1 MAKETAPFDPN
12 AYLGEAGGFD
22 PDEYLRGSQSAASKV
37 ANLVGDIGTEA
48 SVSMAGQALGAATG
62 PGYAVI
68 APTAGLYGNY
78 LKQQREISRGDRKG
92 YSLGEGIASAF
103 LNLIPGQSIAKSTV
117 QTVAKKTGEEIAKG
131 IVKQAAVGAPATMVG
146 GQIETAIEEKR
157 FPTYDEYLTLAK
169 SGAIT
174 GAIAGAGEGMI
185 AGAELS
191 KEAKGLWKRLAG
203 KSEQELVETIGQI
216 RESGSAAERKAASEI
231 IDEVG
236 QRMGLVNPRPKSAQE
251 SAAQLATAVEPRVA
265 GTAEESARTLLG
277 EGAVEMA
284 KKQAPML
291 TAQEQAALRTRQA
304 VEQARLQAEA
314 QAQGA
319 AAVRGG
325 FGSEGAMAGS
335 QPAPVSAIPGT
346 AVSPRPAG
354 GFGGSGVEGTPVAYP
369 RSAAESALAFQN
381 AVAAESPQTAAVFE
395 RAIAEGQTQAG
406 AQGLRARLAAEQQAS
421 IRAGD
426 FQRARGLEDIARQIE
441 ANRLVSP
448 EQVPSRAA
456 IEGSMVKPAGKV
468 GRTLRTDM
476 PTTEDIVQEFQTVPG
491 VKGRAG
497 VRELGLASAGG
508 GVGLAAADMAAG
520 KNAPAEGDIG
530 IVELE
535 HPYLGILRYTP
546 DWSKEEIQKDLQQK
560 EIEYQKIQLASPQL
574 DLREKFEAAT
584 TPAEK
589 LSVLQEFGPVG
600 AAMGVRMAGGAAA
613 GYAPPIARPFIG
625 MGTEATA
632 LALEDK
638 PITAGKMGRAA
649 AEYTVS
655 GKSGELAKNALKFLG
670 INVAGEQIEEFIDR
684 GGAITLDA
692 AARRAAE
699 GGGQA
704 LLMKAL
710 DKGKLAAAQ
719 KSAISKS
726 DGELIRTLTL
736 ANEGGL
742 VIDPV
747 MFSRTAGRQA
757 AMKVAGGSQEFHN
770 YASIV
775 NEPRVLK
782 LAKEDIGIDGT
793 LSDLAFT
800 VRRIQLGE
808 AYRDVAKVSP
818 AAEASVN
825 EWRKMNDLA
834 RDAYRKVQ
842 SKADTEALDAARV
855 YKQKANE
862 AFDAIV
868 AEAEKLPNGED
879 LILRLRAAQKQIAKT
894 YAVEA
899 ATNTATGRID
909 NAQVWGFM
917 WDQKVPFDGN
927 METLAR
933 VARSMPQVMADTS
946 KISIGKT
953 LPQGK
958 LSAAVAMTGVP
969 AAARMAM
976 GSGPSQALTFLP
988 SYRQGTPDVAARA
1001 SRFLVS
1007 DVSER
1012 MEPQR
1017 PIPYR

>member
-48 SVSMAGQALGAATG
+48 SVSMAGQTLGAATG

-68 APTAGLYGNY
+68 APAAGLYGNY

-131 IVKQAAVGAPATMVG
+131 VVKQAAVGAPAAMVG

-157 FPTYDEYLTLAK
+157 FPTYDEYLNLAK

-174 GAIAGAGEGMI
+174 GAIGGAAEGTI

-203 KSEQELVETIGQI
+203 KSEQELAETIGQI
-216 RESGSAAERKAASEI
+216 RESGSSAERKAASEI
-231 IDEVG
+231 FDEIG
-236 QRMGLVNPRPKSAQE
+236 QRTGILRSKAIPGGFGSEETAIMAGSRPTGGIEAPAGAVEGTAKSAQE
-251 SAAQLATAVEPRVA
+251 SAQIMQAAARRPELASQLTQARAEELQQAMRGGQLAGPESTAFTGPYERTQLSFIDTRRGQSA
-265 GTAEESARTLLG
+265 RERARMEQALGIKEESL
-277 EGAVEMA
+277 
-284 KKQAPML
+284 
-291 TAQEQAALRTRQA
+291 
-304 VEQARLQAEA
+304 
-314 QAQGA
+314 
-319 AAVRGG
+319 
-325 FGSEGAMAGS
+325 
-335 QPAPVSAIPGT
+335 
-346 AVSPRPAG
+346 
-354 GFGGSGVEGTPVAYP
+354 
-369 RSAAESALAFQN
+369 
-381 AVAAESPQTAAVFE
+381 
-395 RAIAEGQTQAG
+395 
-406 AQGLRARLAAEQQAS
+406 
-421 IRAGD
+421 
-426 FQRARGLEDIARQIE
+426 
-441 ANRLVSP
+441 
-448 EQVPSRAA
+448 
-456 IEGSMVKPAGKV
+456 
-468 GRTLRTDM
+468 

-491 VKGRAG
+491 IKGRAG

-508 GVGLAAADMAAG
+508 GVGLAAADIAVS
-520 KNAPAEGDIG
+520 KNDPAEGDIG
-530 IVELE
+530 VVELE
-535 HPYLGILRYTP
+535 HPYLGVLRYTP
-546 DWSKEEIQKDLQQK
+546 EWSKEEIQKDLQQK
-560 EIEYQKIQLASPQL
+560 EIEYAKIQAASPQL
-574 DLREKFEAAT
+574 ALREKFEAAA

-589 LSVLQEFGPVG
+589 LSVLQEFGPMG
-600 AAMGVRMAGGAAA
+600 TAMGLRMAGGAAA

-625 MGTEATA
+625 MGTEAAA
-632 LALEDK
+632 LAVEDK

-649 AEYTVS
+649 AEYTVA

-670 INVAGEQIEEFIDR
+670 INIAGEQIEEFIDR

-719 KSAISKS
+719 KAAISKS
-726 DGELIRTLTL
+726 DSELIRTLTL

-742 VIDPV
+742 VLDPV
-747 MFSRTAGRQA
+747 MFSRTAARKG
-757 AMKVAGGSQEFHN
+757 AMKVAGGSKEFHD

-775 NEPRVLK
+775 NEPRILK
-782 LAKEDIGIDGT
+782 LAKEDIGIEGA
-793 LSDLAFT
+793 LNNNAFIT
-800 VRRIQLGE
+800 RRLELGE

-818 AAEASVN
+818 AAESAVN
-825 EWRKMNDLA
+825 EWKRMNDLA
-834 RDAYRKVQ
+834 RDAFRRVQ
-842 SKADTEALDAARV
+842 SKADTEALDAARA
-855 YKQKANE
+855 YKEKANA
-862 AFDAIV
+862 AFDTMV
-868 AEAEKLPNGED
+868 TEAKKLPGGDD
-879 LILRLRAAQKQIAKT
+879 LILRLRDAQKKIAKT

-933 VARSMPQVMADTS
+933 LARSMPEVMADTS

-958 LSAAVAMTGVP
+958 LAAAVAMTGVP

-976 GSGPSQALTFLP
+976 GSGPAQALTFLP
-988 SYRQGTPDVAARA
+988 SYRQGTPDLAARA
-1001 SRFLVS
+1001 SRFLVG

-1017 PIPYR
+1017 PVPYR

>member
-68 APTAGLYGNY
+68 APAAGLYGNY

-131 IVKQAAVGAPATMVG
+131 VVKQAAVGAPAAMVG

-157 FPTYDEYLTLAK
+157 FPTYDEYLNLAK

-174 GAIAGAGEGMI
+174 GAIGGAAEGTI

-203 KSEQELVETIGQI
+203 KSEQELAETIGQI
-216 RESGSAAERKAASEI
+216 RESGSSAERKAASEI
-231 IDEVG
+231 FDEIG
-236 QRMGLVNPRPKSAQE
+236 QRTGILRSKAIPGGFGSEETAIMAGSRPTGGIEAPAGAVEGTAKSAQE
-251 SAAQLATAVEPRVA
+251 SAQIMQAAARRPELASQLTQARAEELQQVMRGGQLAGPESTAFTGPYERTQLSFIDTRRGQSA
-265 GTAEESARTLLG
+265 RERARMEQALGIKEESL
-277 EGAVEMA
+277 
-284 KKQAPML
+284 
-291 TAQEQAALRTRQA
+291 
-304 VEQARLQAEA
+304 
-314 QAQGA
+314 
-319 AAVRGG
+319 
-325 FGSEGAMAGS
+325 
-335 QPAPVSAIPGT
+335 
-346 AVSPRPAG
+346 
-354 GFGGSGVEGTPVAYP
+354 
-369 RSAAESALAFQN
+369 
-381 AVAAESPQTAAVFE
+381 
-395 RAIAEGQTQAG
+395 
-406 AQGLRARLAAEQQAS
+406 
-421 IRAGD
+421 
-426 FQRARGLEDIARQIE
+426 
-441 ANRLVSP
+441 
-448 EQVPSRAA
+448 
-456 IEGSMVKPAGKV
+456 
-468 GRTLRTDM
+468 

-491 VKGRAG
+491 IKGRAG

-508 GVGLAAADMAAG
+508 GVGLAAADIAAS

-530 IVELE
+530 VVELE
-535 HPYLGILRYTP
+535 HPYLGVLRYTP
-546 DWSKEEIQKDLQQK
+546 EWSKEEIQKDLQQK
-560 EIEYQKIQLASPQL
+560 EIEYAKIQAASPQL
-574 DLREKFEAAT
+574 ALREKFEAAA

-589 LSVLQEFGPVG
+589 LSVLQEFGPMG
-600 AAMGVRMAGGAAA
+600 TAMGLRMAGGAAA

-625 MGTEATA
+625 MGTEAAA
-632 LALEDK
+632 LAVEDK

-649 AEYTVS
+649 AEYTVA

-670 INVAGEQIEEFIDR
+670 INIAGEQIEEFIDR

-719 KSAISKS
+719 KAAISKS
-726 DGELIRTLTL
+726 DSELIRTLTL

-742 VIDPV
+742 VLDPV
-747 MFSRTAGRQA
+747 MFSRTAARKG
-757 AMKVAGGSQEFHN
+757 AMKVAGGSKEFHN

-775 NEPRVLK
+775 NEPRILK
-782 LAKEDIGIDGT
+782 LAKEDIGIEGA
-793 LSDLAFT
+793 LNNNAFIT
-800 VRRIQLGE
+800 RRLELGE

-818 AAEASVN
+818 AAESAVN
-825 EWRKMNDLA
+825 EWKRMNDLA
-834 RDAYRKVQ
+834 RDAFRRVQ
-842 SKADTEALDAARV
+842 SKADTEALDAARA
-855 YKQKANE
+855 YKEKANA
-862 AFDAIV
+862 AFDTMV
-868 AEAEKLPNGED
+868 TEAKKLPGGDD
-879 LILRLRAAQKQIAKT
+879 LILRLRDAQKKIAKT

-933 VARSMPQVMADTS
+933 LARSMPEVMADTS

-958 LSAAVAMTGVP
+958 LAAAVAMTGVP

-976 GSGPSQALTFLP
+976 GSGPAQALTFLP

-1017 PIPYR
+1017 PVPYR

>member
-68 APTAGLYGNY
+68 APAAGLYGNY

-131 IVKQAAVGAPATMVG
+131 VVKQAAVGAPAAMVG

-157 FPTYDEYLTLAK
+157 FPTYDEYLNLAK

-174 GAIAGAGEGMI
+174 GAIGGAAEGTI

-203 KSEQELVETIGQI
+203 KSEQELAETIGQI
-216 RESGSAAERKAASEI
+216 RESGSSAERKAASEI
-231 IDEVG
+231 FDEIG
-236 QRMGLVNPRPKSAQE
+236 QRTGILRSKAIPGGFGSEETAIMAGSRPTGGIEAPAGAVEGTAKSAQE
-251 SAAQLATAVEPRVA
+251 SAQIMQAAARRPELASQLTQARAEELQQAIRGGQLAGPESTAFTGPYERTQLSFIDTRRGQSA
-265 GTAEESARTLLG
+265 RERARMEQALGIKEESL
-277 EGAVEMA
+277 
-284 KKQAPML
+284 
-291 TAQEQAALRTRQA
+291 
-304 VEQARLQAEA
+304 
-314 QAQGA
+314 
-319 AAVRGG
+319 
-325 FGSEGAMAGS
+325 
-335 QPAPVSAIPGT
+335 
-346 AVSPRPAG
+346 
-354 GFGGSGVEGTPVAYP
+354 
-369 RSAAESALAFQN
+369 
-381 AVAAESPQTAAVFE
+381 
-395 RAIAEGQTQAG
+395 
-406 AQGLRARLAAEQQAS
+406 
-421 IRAGD
+421 
-426 FQRARGLEDIARQIE
+426 
-441 ANRLVSP
+441 
-448 EQVPSRAA
+448 
-456 IEGSMVKPAGKV
+456 
-468 GRTLRTDM
+468 

-491 VKGRAG
+491 IKGRAG

-508 GVGLAAADMAAG
+508 GVGLAAADIAAG

-530 IVELE
+530 VVELE
-535 HPYLGILRYTP
+535 HPYLGVLRYTP
-546 DWSKEEIQKDLQQK
+546 EWSKEEIQKDLQQK
-560 EIEYQKIQLASPQL
+560 EIEYAKIQAASPQL
-574 DLREKFEAAT
+574 ALREKFEAAA

-589 LSVLQEFGPVG
+589 LSVLQEFGPMG
-600 AAMGVRMAGGAAA
+600 TAMGLRMAGGAAA

-625 MGTEATA
+625 MGTEAAA
-632 LALEDK
+632 LAVEDK

-649 AEYTVS
+649 AEYTVA

-670 INVAGEQIEEFIDR
+670 INIAGEQIEEFIDR

-719 KSAISKS
+719 KAAISKS
-726 DGELIRTLTL
+726 DSELIRTLTL

-742 VIDPV
+742 VLDPV
-747 MFSRTAGRQA
+747 MFSRTAARKG
-757 AMKVAGGSQEFHN
+757 AMKVAGGSKEFHN

-775 NEPRVLK
+775 NEPRILK
-782 LAKEDIGIDGT
+782 LAKEDIGIEGA
-793 LSDLAFT
+793 LNNNAFIT
-800 VRRIQLGE
+800 RRLELGE

-818 AAEASVN
+818 AAESAVN
-825 EWRKMNDLA
+825 EWKRMNDLA
-834 RDAYRKVQ
+834 RDAFRRVQ
-842 SKADTEALDAARV
+842 SKADTEALDAARA
-855 YKQKANE
+855 YKEKANA
-862 AFDAIV
+862 AFDTMV
-868 AEAEKLPNGED
+868 TEAKKLPGGDD
-879 LILRLRAAQKQIAKT
+879 LILRLRDAQKKIAKT

-917 WDQKVPFDGN
+917 WDQKIPFDGN

-933 VARSMPQVMADTS
+933 LARSMPEVMADTS

-958 LSAAVAMTGVP
+958 MAAAVAMTGVP

-976 GSGPSQALTFLP
+976 GSGPAQALTFLP

-1001 SRFLVS
+1001 SRFLVG

-1017 PIPYR
+1017 PVPYR

>member
-68 APTAGLYGNY
+68 APAAGLYGNY

-131 IVKQAAVGAPATMVG
+131 VVKQAAVGAPAAMVG

-157 FPTYDEYLTLAK
+157 FPTYDEYLNLAK

-174 GAIAGAGEGMI
+174 GAIGGAAEGTI

-203 KSEQELVETIGQI
+203 KSEQELAETIGQI
-216 RESGSAAERKAASEI
+216 RESGSSAERKAASEI
-231 IDEVG
+231 FDEIG
-236 QRMGLVNPRPKSAQE
+236 QRTGILRSKAIPGGFGSEETAIMAGSRPTGGIEAPAGAVEGTAKSAQE
-251 SAAQLATAVEPRVA
+251 SAQIMQAAARRPELASQLTQARAEELQQAMRGGQLAGPESTAFTGPYERTQLSFIDTRRGQSA
-265 GTAEESARTLLG
+265 RERARMEQALGIKEESL
-277 EGAVEMA
+277 
-284 KKQAPML
+284 
-291 TAQEQAALRTRQA
+291 
-304 VEQARLQAEA
+304 
-314 QAQGA
+314 
-319 AAVRGG
+319 
-325 FGSEGAMAGS
+325 
-335 QPAPVSAIPGT
+335 
-346 AVSPRPAG
+346 
-354 GFGGSGVEGTPVAYP
+354 
-369 RSAAESALAFQN
+369 
-381 AVAAESPQTAAVFE
+381 
-395 RAIAEGQTQAG
+395 
-406 AQGLRARLAAEQQAS
+406 
-421 IRAGD
+421 
-426 FQRARGLEDIARQIE
+426 
-441 ANRLVSP
+441 
-448 EQVPSRAA
+448 
-456 IEGSMVKPAGKV
+456 
-468 GRTLRTDM
+468 

-491 VKGRAG
+491 IKGRAG

-508 GVGLAAADMAAG
+508 GVGLAAADIAAG

-530 IVELE
+530 VVELE
-535 HPYLGILRYTP
+535 HPYLGVLRYTP
-546 DWSKEEIQKDLQQK
+546 EWSKEEIQKDLQQK
-560 EIEYQKIQLASPQL
+560 EIEYAKIQAASPQL
-574 DLREKFEAAT
+574 ALREKFEAAA

-589 LSVLQEFGPVG
+589 LSVLQEFGPMG
-600 AAMGVRMAGGAAA
+600 TAMGLRMAGGAAA

-625 MGTEATA
+625 MGTEAAA
-632 LALEDK
+632 LAVEDK

-649 AEYTVS
+649 AEYTVA

-670 INVAGEQIEEFIDR
+670 INIAGEQIEEFIDR

-719 KSAISKS
+719 KAAISKS
-726 DGELIRTLTL
+726 DSELIRTLTL

-742 VIDPV
+742 VLDPV
-747 MFSRTAGRQA
+747 MFSRTAARKG
-757 AMKVAGGSQEFHN
+757 AMKVAGGSKEFHD

-775 NEPRVLK
+775 NEPRILK
-782 LAKEDIGIDGT
+782 LAKEDIGIEGA
-793 LSDLAFT
+793 LNNNAFIT
-800 VRRIQLGE
+800 RRLELGE

-818 AAEASVN
+818 AAESAVN
-825 EWRKMNDLA
+825 EWKRMNDLA
-834 RDAYRKVQ
+834 RDAFRRVQ
-842 SKADTEALDAARV
+842 SKADTEALDAARA
-855 YKQKANE
+855 YKEKANA
-862 AFDAIV
+862 AFDTMV
-868 AEAEKLPNGED
+868 TEAKKLPGGDD
-879 LILRLRAAQKQIAKT
+879 LILRLRDAQKKIAKT

-933 VARSMPQVMADTS
+933 LARSMPEVMADTS

-958 LSAAVAMTGVP
+958 LAAAVAMTGVP

-976 GSGPSQALTFLP
+976 GSGPAQALTFLP

-1001 SRFLVS
+1001 SRFLVG

-1017 PIPYR
+1017 PVPYR

>member
-68 APTAGLYGNY
+68 APAAGLYGNY

-131 IVKQAAVGAPATMVG
+131 VVKQAAVGAPAAMVG

-157 FPTYDEYLTLAK
+157 FPTYDEYLNLAK

-174 GAIAGAGEGMI
+174 GAIGGAAEGTI

-203 KSEQELVETIGQI
+203 KSEQELAETIGQI
-216 RESGSAAERKAASEI
+216 RESGSSAERKAASEI
-231 IDEVG
+231 FDEIG
-236 QRMGLVNPRPKSAQE
+236 QRTGILRSKAIPGGFGSEETAIMAGSRPTGGIEAPAGAVEGTAKSAQE
-251 SAAQLATAVEPRVA
+251 SAQIMQAAARRPELASQLTQARAEELQQVMRGGQLAGPESTAFTGPYERTQLSFIDTRRGQSA
-265 GTAEESARTLLG
+265 RERARMEQALGIKEESL
-277 EGAVEMA
+277 
-284 KKQAPML
+284 
-291 TAQEQAALRTRQA
+291 
-304 VEQARLQAEA
+304 
-314 QAQGA
+314 
-319 AAVRGG
+319 
-325 FGSEGAMAGS
+325 
-335 QPAPVSAIPGT
+335 
-346 AVSPRPAG
+346 
-354 GFGGSGVEGTPVAYP
+354 
-369 RSAAESALAFQN
+369 
-381 AVAAESPQTAAVFE
+381 
-395 RAIAEGQTQAG
+395 
-406 AQGLRARLAAEQQAS
+406 
-421 IRAGD
+421 
-426 FQRARGLEDIARQIE
+426 
-441 ANRLVSP
+441 
-448 EQVPSRAA
+448 
-456 IEGSMVKPAGKV
+456 
-468 GRTLRTDM
+468 
-476 PTTEDIVQEFQTVPG
+476 PTTEDIIQEFQTVPG
-491 VKGRAG
+491 IKGRAG

-508 GVGLAAADMAAG
+508 GVGLAAADIAAS

-530 IVELE
+530 VVELE
-535 HPYLGILRYTP
+535 HPYLGVLRYTP
-546 DWSKEEIQKDLQQK
+546 EWSKEEIQKDLQQK
-560 EIEYQKIQLASPQL
+560 EIEYAKIQAASPQL
-574 DLREKFEAAT
+574 ALREKFEAAA

-589 LSVLQEFGPVG
+589 FSVLQEFGPVG
-600 AAMGVRMAGGAAA
+600 TAMGLRMAGGAAA
-613 GYAPPIARPFIG
+613 GYAPPLARPFIG
-625 MGTEATA
+625 MGTEAAA
-632 LALEDK
+632 LAIEDK

-649 AEYTVS
+649 AEYTVA

-670 INVAGEQIEEFIDR
+670 INIAGEQIEEFIDR

-719 KSAISKS
+719 KAAISKS
-726 DGELIRTLTL
+726 DSELIRTLTL

-742 VIDPV
+742 VLDPV
-747 MFSRTAGRQA
+747 MFSRTAARKG
-757 AMKVAGGSQEFHN
+757 AMKVAGGSKEFHD

-775 NEPRVLK
+775 NEPRILK
-782 LAKEDIGIDGT
+782 LAKEDIGIEGA
-793 LSDLAFT
+793 LNNNAFIT
-800 VRRIQLGE
+800 RRLELGE

-818 AAEASVN
+818 AAESAVN
-825 EWRKMNDLA
+825 EWKRMNDLA
-834 RDAYRKVQ
+834 RDAFRRVQ
-842 SKADTEALDAARV
+842 SKADTEALDAARA
-855 YKQKANE
+855 YKEKANA
-862 AFDAIV
+862 AFDTMV
-868 AEAEKLPNGED
+868 TEAKKLPGGDD
-879 LILRLRAAQKQIAKT
+879 LILRLRAAQKKIAKT

-933 VARSMPQVMADTS
+933 LARSMPEVMADTS

-958 LSAAVAMTGVP
+958 LAAAVAMTGVP

-976 GSGPSQALTFLP
+976 GSGPAQALTFLP
-988 SYRQGTPDVAARA
+988 SYRQGTPDIAARA

-1017 PIPYR
+1017 PVPYR

>member
-68 APTAGLYGNY
+68 APAAGLYGNY

-131 IVKQAAVGAPATMVG
+131 VVKQAAVGAPAAMVG

-157 FPTYDEYLTLAK
+157 FPTYDEYLNLAK

-174 GAIAGAGEGMI
+174 GAIGGAAEGTI

-203 KSEQELVETIGQI
+203 KSEQELAETIGQI
-216 RESGSAAERKAASEI
+216 RESGSSAERKAASEI
-231 IDEVG
+231 FDEIG
-236 QRMGLVNPRPKSAQE
+236 QRTGILRSKAIPGGFGSEETAIMAGSRPTAGIEAPAGAVEGTAKSAQE
-251 SAAQLATAVEPRVA
+251 SAQIMQAAARRPELASQLTQARAEELQQAMRGGQLAGPESTAFTGPYERTQLSFIDTRRGQSA
-265 GTAEESARTLLG
+265 RERARMEQALGIKEESL
-277 EGAVEMA
+277 
-284 KKQAPML
+284 
-291 TAQEQAALRTRQA
+291 
-304 VEQARLQAEA
+304 
-314 QAQGA
+314 
-319 AAVRGG
+319 
-325 FGSEGAMAGS
+325 
-335 QPAPVSAIPGT
+335 
-346 AVSPRPAG
+346 
-354 GFGGSGVEGTPVAYP
+354 
-369 RSAAESALAFQN
+369 
-381 AVAAESPQTAAVFE
+381 
-395 RAIAEGQTQAG
+395 
-406 AQGLRARLAAEQQAS
+406 
-421 IRAGD
+421 
-426 FQRARGLEDIARQIE
+426 
-441 ANRLVSP
+441 
-448 EQVPSRAA
+448 
-456 IEGSMVKPAGKV
+456 
-468 GRTLRTDM
+468 
-476 PTTEDIVQEFQTVPG
+476 PTTEDIIQEFQTVPG
-491 VKGRAG
+491 IKGRAG

-508 GVGLAAADMAAG
+508 GVGLAAADIAAG

-530 IVELE
+530 VVELE
-535 HPYLGILRYTP
+535 HPYLGVLRYTP
-546 DWSKEEIQKDLQQK
+546 EWSKEEIQKDLQQK
-560 EIEYQKIQLASPQL
+560 EIEYAKIQAASPQL
-574 DLREKFEAAT
+574 ALREKFEAAA

-589 LSVLQEFGPVG
+589 LSVLQEFGPMG
-600 AAMGVRMAGGAAA
+600 TAMGLRMAGGAAA

-625 MGTEATA
+625 MGTEAAA
-632 LALEDK
+632 LAVEDK

-649 AEYTVS
+649 AEYTVA

-670 INVAGEQIEEFIDR
+670 INIAGEQIEEFIDR

-719 KSAISKS
+719 KAAISKS
-726 DGELIRTLTL
+726 DSELIRTLTL

-742 VIDPV
+742 VLDPV
-747 MFSRTAGRQA
+747 MFSRTAARKG
-757 AMKVAGGSQEFHN
+757 AMKVAGGSKEFHN

-775 NEPRVLK
+775 NEPRILK
-782 LAKEDIGIDGT
+782 LAKEDIGIEGA
-793 LSDLAFT
+793 LNNNAFIT
-800 VRRIQLGE
+800 RRLELGE

-818 AAEASVN
+818 AAESAVN
-825 EWRKMNDLA
+825 EWKRMNDLA
-834 RDAYRKVQ
+834 RDAFRRVQ
-842 SKADTEALDAARV
+842 SKADTEALDAARA
-855 YKQKANE
+855 YKEKANA
-862 AFDAIV
+862 AFDTMV
-868 AEAEKLPNGED
+868 TEAKKLPGGDD
-879 LILRLRAAQKQIAKT
+879 LILRLRDAQKKIAKT

-917 WDQKVPFDGN
+917 WDQKIPFDGN

-933 VARSMPQVMADTS
+933 LARSMPEVMADTS

-958 LSAAVAMTGVP
+958 MAAAVAMTGVP

-976 GSGPSQALTFLP
+976 GSGPAQALTFLP

-1001 SRFLVS
+1001 SRFLVG

-1017 PIPYR
+1017 PVPYR

>member
-48 SVSMAGQALGAATG
+48 GVSMAGQALGAATG

-68 APTAGLYGNY
+68 APAAGLYGNY

-131 IVKQAAVGAPATMVG
+131 VVKQAAVGAPAAMVG

-157 FPTYDEYLTLAK
+157 FPTYDEYLNLAK

-174 GAIAGAGEGMI
+174 GAIGGAAEGTI

-203 KSEQELVETIGQI
+203 KSEQELAETIGQI
-216 RESGSAAERKAASEI
+216 RESGSSAERKAASEI
-231 IDEVG
+231 FDEIG
-236 QRMGLVNPRPKSAQE
+236 QRTGILRSKAIPGGFGSEETAIMAGSRPTGGLEAPAGAVEGTAKSAQE
-251 SAAQLATAVEPRVA
+251 SAQIMQAAARRPELASQLTQAR
-265 GTAEESARTLLG
+265 AEELQQAMRGGQLSGPESTAFTGPYERTQLSFIDTRRGQSAR
-277 EGAVEMA
+277 ERARM
-284 KKQAPML
+284 
-291 TAQEQAALRTRQA
+291 EQALGIK
-304 VEQARLQAEA
+304 E
-314 QAQGA
+314 
-319 AAVRGG
+319 
-325 FGSEGAMAGS
+325 
-335 QPAPVSAIPGT
+335 
-346 AVSPRPAG
+346 
-354 GFGGSGVEGTPVAYP
+354 
-369 RSAAESALAFQN
+369 ESL
-381 AVAAESPQTAAVFE
+381 
-395 RAIAEGQTQAG
+395 
-406 AQGLRARLAAEQQAS
+406 
-421 IRAGD
+421 
-426 FQRARGLEDIARQIE
+426 
-441 ANRLVSP
+441 
-448 EQVPSRAA
+448 
-456 IEGSMVKPAGKV
+456 
-468 GRTLRTDM
+468 
-476 PTTEDIVQEFQTVPG
+476 PTTEDIIQEFQTVPG
-491 VKGRAG
+491 IKGRAG

-508 GVGLAAADMAAG
+508 GVGLAAADIAAS

-530 IVELE
+530 AVELE
-535 HPYLGILRYTP
+535 HPYLGVLRYTP
-546 DWSKEEIQKDLQQK
+546 EWSKEEIQKDLQQK
-560 EIEYQKIQLASPQL
+560 EIEYAKIQAASPQL
-574 DLREKFEAAT
+574 ALREKFEAAA

-589 LSVLQEFGPVG
+589 LSVLQEFGPMG
-600 AAMGVRMAGGAAA
+600 TAMGLRMAGGAAA

-625 MGTEATA
+625 MGTEAAA
-632 LALEDK
+632 LAVEDK

-649 AEYTVS
+649 AEYTVA

-670 INVAGEQIEEFIDR
+670 INIAGEQIEEFIDR

-719 KSAISKS
+719 KAAISKS
-726 DGELIRTLTL
+726 DSELIRTLTL

-742 VIDPV
+742 VLDPV
-747 MFSRTAGRQA
+747 MFSRTATRKG
-757 AMKVAGGSQEFHN
+757 AMKIAGGSKEFHD

-775 NEPRVLK
+775 NEPRILK
-782 LAKEDIGIDGT
+782 LAKEDIGIEGA
-793 LSDLAFT
+793 LNNNAFNA
-800 VRRIQLGE
+800 RRLELGE

-818 AAEASVN
+818 AAESAVN
-825 EWRKMNDLA
+825 EWKRMNDLA
-834 RDAYRKVQ
+834 RDAFRRVQ
-842 SKADTEALDAARV
+842 SKADTEALDAARA
-855 YKQKANE
+855 YKEKANA
-862 AFDAIV
+862 AFDTMV
-868 AEAEKLPNGED
+868 TEAKKLPGGDD
-879 LILRLRAAQKQIAKT
+879 LILRLRDAQKKIAKT

-933 VARSMPQVMADTS
+933 LARSMPEVMADTS

-958 LSAAVAMTGVP
+958 LAAAVAMTGVP

-976 GSGPSQALTFLP
+976 GSGPAQALTFLP
-988 SYRQGTPDVAARA
+988 SYRQGTPDIAARA
-1001 SRFLVS
+1001 SRFLVG

-1017 PIPYR
+1017 PVPYR

>member
-68 APTAGLYGNY
+68 APAAGLYGNY

-131 IVKQAAVGAPATMVG
+131 VVKQAAVGAPAAMVG

-157 FPTYDEYLTLAK
+157 FPTYDEYLNLAK

-174 GAIAGAGEGMI
+174 GAIGGAAEGTI

-203 KSEQELVETIGQI
+203 KSEQELAETIGQI
-216 RESGSAAERKAASEI
+216 RESGSSAERKAASEI
-231 IDEVG
+231 FDEIG
-236 QRMGLVNPRPKSAQE
+236 QRTGILRSKAIPGGFGSEETAIMAGSRPTGGIEAPAGAVEGTAKSAQE
-251 SAAQLATAVEPRVA
+251 SAQIMQAAARRPELASQLTQARAEELQQAIRGGQLAGPESTAFTGPYERTQLSFIDTRRGQSA
-265 GTAEESARTLLG
+265 RERARMEQALGIKEESL
-277 EGAVEMA
+277 
-284 KKQAPML
+284 
-291 TAQEQAALRTRQA
+291 
-304 VEQARLQAEA
+304 
-314 QAQGA
+314 
-319 AAVRGG
+319 
-325 FGSEGAMAGS
+325 
-335 QPAPVSAIPGT
+335 
-346 AVSPRPAG
+346 
-354 GFGGSGVEGTPVAYP
+354 
-369 RSAAESALAFQN
+369 
-381 AVAAESPQTAAVFE
+381 
-395 RAIAEGQTQAG
+395 
-406 AQGLRARLAAEQQAS
+406 
-421 IRAGD
+421 
-426 FQRARGLEDIARQIE
+426 
-441 ANRLVSP
+441 
-448 EQVPSRAA
+448 
-456 IEGSMVKPAGKV
+456 
-468 GRTLRTDM
+468 

-491 VKGRAG
+491 IKGRAG

-508 GVGLAAADMAAG
+508 GVGLAAADIAAG

-530 IVELE
+530 VVELE
-535 HPYLGILRYTP
+535 HPYLGVLRYTP
-546 DWSKEEIQKDLQQK
+546 EWSKEEIQKDLQQK
-560 EIEYQKIQLASPQL
+560 EIEYAKIQAASPQL
-574 DLREKFEAAT
+574 ALREKFEAAA

-589 LSVLQEFGPVG
+589 LSVLQEFGPMG
-600 AAMGVRMAGGAAA
+600 TAMGLRMAGGAAA

-625 MGTEATA
+625 MGTEAAA
-632 LALEDK
+632 LAVEDK

-649 AEYTVS
+649 AEYTVA
-655 GKSGELAKNALKFLG
+655 GKSGELAKNALKFIG
-670 INVAGEQIEEFIDR
+670 INIAGEQIEEFIDR

-719 KSAISKS
+719 KAAISKS
-726 DGELIRTLTL
+726 DSELIRTLTL

-742 VIDPV
+742 VLDPV
-747 MFSRTAGRQA
+747 MFSRTAARKG
-757 AMKVAGGSQEFHN
+757 AMKVAGGSKEFHD

-775 NEPRVLK
+775 NEPRILK
-782 LAKEDIGIDGT
+782 LAKEDIGIEGA
-793 LSDLAFT
+793 LNNNAFIT
-800 VRRIQLGE
+800 RRLELGE

-818 AAEASVN
+818 AAESAVN
-825 EWRKMNDLA
+825 EWKRMNDLA
-834 RDAYRKVQ
+834 RDAFRRVQ
-842 SKADTEALDAARV
+842 SKADTEALDAARA
-855 YKQKANE
+855 YKEKANA
-862 AFDAIV
+862 AFDTMV
-868 AEAEKLPNGED
+868 TEAKKLPGGDD
-879 LILRLRAAQKQIAKT
+879 LILRLRDAQKKIAKT

-933 VARSMPQVMADTS
+933 LARSMPEVMADTS

-958 LSAAVAMTGVP
+958 LAAAVAMTGVP

-976 GSGPSQALTFLP
+976 GSGPAQALTFLP

-1001 SRFLVS
+1001 SRFLVG

-1017 PIPYR
+1017 PVPYR

>member
-68 APTAGLYGNY
+68 APAAGLYGNY

-131 IVKQAAVGAPATMVG
+131 VVKQAAVGAPAAMVG

-157 FPTYDEYLTLAK
+157 FPTYDEYLNLAK

-174 GAIAGAGEGMI
+174 GAIGGAAEGTI

-203 KSEQELVETIGQI
+203 KSEQELAETIGQI
-216 RESGSAAERKAASEI
+216 RESGSSAERKAASEI
-231 IDEVG
+231 FDEIG
-236 QRMGLVNPRPKSAQE
+236 QRTGILRSKAIPGGFGSEETAIMAGSRPTGGIEAPAGAVEGTAKSAQE
-251 SAAQLATAVEPRVA
+251 SAQIMQAAARRPELASQLTQARAEELQQAMRGGQLAGPESTAFTGPYERTQLSFIDTRRGQSA
-265 GTAEESARTLLG
+265 RERARMEQALGIKEESL
-277 EGAVEMA
+277 
-284 KKQAPML
+284 
-291 TAQEQAALRTRQA
+291 
-304 VEQARLQAEA
+304 
-314 QAQGA
+314 
-319 AAVRGG
+319 
-325 FGSEGAMAGS
+325 
-335 QPAPVSAIPGT
+335 
-346 AVSPRPAG
+346 
-354 GFGGSGVEGTPVAYP
+354 
-369 RSAAESALAFQN
+369 
-381 AVAAESPQTAAVFE
+381 
-395 RAIAEGQTQAG
+395 
-406 AQGLRARLAAEQQAS
+406 
-421 IRAGD
+421 
-426 FQRARGLEDIARQIE
+426 
-441 ANRLVSP
+441 
-448 EQVPSRAA
+448 
-456 IEGSMVKPAGKV
+456 
-468 GRTLRTDM
+468 
-476 PTTEDIVQEFQTVPG
+476 PTTEDIIQEFQTVPG
-491 VKGRAG
+491 IKGRAG

-508 GVGLAAADMAAG
+508 GVGLAAADIAAS
-520 KNAPAEGDIG
+520 KNAPAEGNIG
-530 IVELE
+530 VVELE
-535 HPYLGILRYTP
+535 HPYLGVLRYTP
-546 DWSKEEIQKDLQQK
+546 EWSKEEIQKDLQQK
-560 EIEYQKIQLASPQL
+560 EIEYAKIQAASPQL
-574 DLREKFEAAT
+574 ALREKFEAAA

-589 LSVLQEFGPVG
+589 LSVLQEFGPMG
-600 AAMGVRMAGGAAA
+600 TAMGLRMAGGAAA

-625 MGTEATA
+625 MGTEAAA
-632 LALEDK
+632 LAVEDK

-649 AEYTVS
+649 AEYTVA

-670 INVAGEQIEEFIDR
+670 INIAGEQIEEFIDR

-719 KSAISKS
+719 KAAISKS
-726 DGELIRTLTL
+726 DSELIRTLTL

-742 VIDPV
+742 VLDPV
-747 MFSRTAGRQA
+747 MFSRTAARKG
-757 AMKVAGGSQEFHN
+757 AMKVAGGSKEFHN

-775 NEPRVLK
+775 NEPRILK
-782 LAKEDIGIDGT
+782 LAKEDIGIEGA
-793 LSDLAFT
+793 LNNNAFIT
-800 VRRIQLGE
+800 RRLELGE

-818 AAEASVN
+818 AAESAVN
-825 EWRKMNDLA
+825 EWKRMNDLA
-834 RDAYRKVQ
+834 RDAFRRVQ
-842 SKADTEALDAARV
+842 SKADTEALDAARA
-855 YKQKANE
+855 YKEKANA
-862 AFDAIV
+862 AFDTMV
-868 AEAEKLPNGED
+868 TEAKKLPGGDD
-879 LILRLRAAQKQIAKT
+879 LILRLRDAQKKIAKT

-917 WDQKVPFDGN
+917 WDQKIPFDGN

-933 VARSMPQVMADTS
+933 LARSMPEVMADTS

-958 LSAAVAMTGVP
+958 MAAAVAMTGVP

-976 GSGPSQALTFLP
+976 GSGPAQALTFLP

-1001 SRFLVS
+1001 SRFLVG

-1017 PIPYR
+1017 PVPYR

>member
-12 AYLGEAGGFD
+12 VYLGESGGFD

-68 APTAGLYGNY
+68 APAAGLYGNY

-131 IVKQAAVGAPATMVG
+131 VVKQAAVGAPATMVG

-203 KSEQELVETIGQI
+203 KGEQELAETIGQI

-231 IDEVG
+231 FDEIG
-236 QRMGLVNPRPKSAQE
+236 QRTGILRSRAISGGFGSEETAIMAGSRPTGGMEAPMGLAEGPAKSAQE
-251 SAAQLATAVEPRVA
+251 SAQIMQAAARRPELSTQLTAARAEELQQALRGGQLAGPESTAFTGPYERTQLSFIDTRRGQSA
-265 GTAEESARTLLG
+265 RERARMEQALGIKEESL
-277 EGAVEMA
+277 
-284 KKQAPML
+284 
-291 TAQEQAALRTRQA
+291 
-304 VEQARLQAEA
+304 
-314 QAQGA
+314 
-319 AAVRGG
+319 
-325 FGSEGAMAGS
+325 
-335 QPAPVSAIPGT
+335 
-346 AVSPRPAG
+346 
-354 GFGGSGVEGTPVAYP
+354 
-369 RSAAESALAFQN
+369 
-381 AVAAESPQTAAVFE
+381 
-395 RAIAEGQTQAG
+395 
-406 AQGLRARLAAEQQAS
+406 
-421 IRAGD
+421 
-426 FQRARGLEDIARQIE
+426 
-441 ANRLVSP
+441 
-448 EQVPSRAA
+448 
-456 IEGSMVKPAGKV
+456 
-468 GRTLRTDM
+468 
-476 PTTEDIVQEFQTVPG
+476 PTTEDIIQEFQTVPG
-491 VKGRAG
+491 IKGRAG
-497 VRELGLASAGG
+497 VRELGLASVGG

-520 KNAPAEGDIG
+520 KDAPAEGDIG
-530 IVELE
+530 TVELE
-535 HPYLGILRYTP
+535 HPYLGVLRYTP

-649 AEYTVS
+649 AEYTVA

-800 VRRIQLGE
+800 VRRMQLGE

-958 LSAAVAMTGVP
+958 VAAAVAMTGVP
-969 AAARMAM
+969 AAARRVM
-976 GSGPSQALTFLP
+976 GSAPAQALTFLP

>member
-68 APTAGLYGNY
+68 APAAGLYGNY

-131 IVKQAAVGAPATMVG
+131 VVKQAAVGAPAAMVG

-157 FPTYDEYLTLAK
+157 FPTYDEYLNLAK

-174 GAIAGAGEGMI
+174 GAIGGAAEGTI

-203 KSEQELVETIGQI
+203 KSEQELAETIGQI
-216 RESGSAAERKAASEI
+216 RESGSSAERKAASEI
-231 IDEVG
+231 FDEIG
-236 QRMGLVNPRPKSAQE
+236 QRTGILRSKAIPGGFGSEETAIMAGSRPTGGIEAPAGAVEGTAKSAQE
-251 SAAQLATAVEPRVA
+251 SAQIMQAAARRPELASQLTQARAEELQQAMRGGQLAGPESTAFTGPYERTQLSFIDTRRGQSA
-265 GTAEESARTLLG
+265 RERARMEQALGIKEESL
-277 EGAVEMA
+277 
-284 KKQAPML
+284 
-291 TAQEQAALRTRQA
+291 
-304 VEQARLQAEA
+304 
-314 QAQGA
+314 
-319 AAVRGG
+319 
-325 FGSEGAMAGS
+325 
-335 QPAPVSAIPGT
+335 
-346 AVSPRPAG
+346 
-354 GFGGSGVEGTPVAYP
+354 
-369 RSAAESALAFQN
+369 
-381 AVAAESPQTAAVFE
+381 
-395 RAIAEGQTQAG
+395 
-406 AQGLRARLAAEQQAS
+406 
-421 IRAGD
+421 
-426 FQRARGLEDIARQIE
+426 
-441 ANRLVSP
+441 
-448 EQVPSRAA
+448 
-456 IEGSMVKPAGKV
+456 
-468 GRTLRTDM
+468 
-476 PTTEDIVQEFQTVPG
+476 PTTEDIIQEFQTVPG
-491 VKGRAG
+491 IKGRAG

-508 GVGLAAADMAAG
+508 GVGLAAADIAAS

-530 IVELE
+530 VVELE
-535 HPYLGILRYTP
+535 HPYLGVLRYTP
-546 DWSKEEIQKDLQQK
+546 EWSKEEIQKDLQQK
-560 EIEYQKIQLASPQL
+560 EIEYAKIQAASPQL
-574 DLREKFEAAT
+574 ALREKFEAAA

-589 LSVLQEFGPVG
+589 LSVLQEFGPMG
-600 AAMGVRMAGGAAA
+600 TAMGLRMAGGAAA

-625 MGTEATA
+625 MGTEAAA
-632 LALEDK
+632 LAVEDK

-649 AEYTVS
+649 AEYTVA

-670 INVAGEQIEEFIDR
+670 INIAGEQIEEFIDR

-719 KSAISKS
+719 KAAISKS
-726 DGELIRTLTL
+726 DSELIRTLTL

-742 VIDPV
+742 VLDPV
-747 MFSRTAGRQA
+747 MFSRTAARKG
-757 AMKVAGGSQEFHN
+757 AMKVAGGSKEFHD

-775 NEPRVLK
+775 NEPRILK
-782 LAKEDIGIDGT
+782 LAKEDIGIEGA
-793 LSDLAFT
+793 LNNNAFIT
-800 VRRIQLGE
+800 RRLELGE

-818 AAEASVN
+818 AAESAVN
-825 EWRKMNDLA
+825 EWKRMNDLA
-834 RDAYRKVQ
+834 RDAFRRVQ
-842 SKADTEALDAARV
+842 SKADTEALDAARA
-855 YKQKANE
+855 YKEKANA
-862 AFDAIV
+862 AFDTMV
-868 AEAEKLPNGED
+868 TEAKKLPGGDD
-879 LILRLRAAQKQIAKT
+879 LILRLRDAQKKIAKT

-933 VARSMPQVMADTS
+933 LARSMPEVMADTS

-958 LSAAVAMTGVP
+958 LAAAVAMTGVP

-976 GSGPSQALTFLP
+976 GSGPAQALTFLP

-1001 SRFLVS
+1001 SRFLVG

>member
-68 APTAGLYGNY
+68 APAAGLYGNY

-131 IVKQAAVGAPATMVG
+131 VVKQAAVGAPAAMVG

-157 FPTYDEYLTLAK
+157 FPTYDEYLNLAK

-174 GAIAGAGEGMI
+174 GAIGGAAEGTI

-203 KSEQELVETIGQI
+203 KSEQELAETIGQI
-216 RESGSAAERKAASEI
+216 RESGSSAERKAASEI
-231 IDEVG
+231 FDEIG
-236 QRMGLVNPRPKSAQE
+236 QRTGILRSKAIPGGFGSEETAIMAGSRPTGGIEAPAGAVEGTAKSAQE
-251 SAAQLATAVEPRVA
+251 SAQIMQAAARRPELASQLTQARAEELQQAMRGGQLAGPESTAFTGPYERTQLSFIDTRRGQSA
-265 GTAEESARTLLG
+265 RERARMEQALGIKEESL
-277 EGAVEMA
+277 
-284 KKQAPML
+284 
-291 TAQEQAALRTRQA
+291 
-304 VEQARLQAEA
+304 
-314 QAQGA
+314 
-319 AAVRGG
+319 
-325 FGSEGAMAGS
+325 
-335 QPAPVSAIPGT
+335 
-346 AVSPRPAG
+346 
-354 GFGGSGVEGTPVAYP
+354 
-369 RSAAESALAFQN
+369 
-381 AVAAESPQTAAVFE
+381 
-395 RAIAEGQTQAG
+395 
-406 AQGLRARLAAEQQAS
+406 
-421 IRAGD
+421 
-426 FQRARGLEDIARQIE
+426 
-441 ANRLVSP
+441 
-448 EQVPSRAA
+448 
-456 IEGSMVKPAGKV
+456 
-468 GRTLRTDM
+468 

-491 VKGRAG
+491 IKGRAG

-508 GVGLAAADMAAG
+508 GVGLAAADIAAG

-530 IVELE
+530 VVELE
-535 HPYLGILRYTP
+535 HPYLGVLRYTP
-546 DWSKEEIQKDLQQK
+546 EWSKEEIQKDLQQK
-560 EIEYQKIQLASPQL
+560 EIEYAKIQAASPQL
-574 DLREKFEAAT
+574 ALREKFEAAA

-589 LSVLQEFGPVG
+589 LSVLQEFGPMG
-600 AAMGVRMAGGAAA
+600 TAMGLRMAGGAAA

-625 MGTEATA
+625 MGTEAAA
-632 LALEDK
+632 LAVEDK

-649 AEYTVS
+649 AEYTVA

-670 INVAGEQIEEFIDR
+670 INIAGEQIEEFIDR

-719 KSAISKS
+719 KAAISKS
-726 DGELIRTLTL
+726 DSELIRTLTL

-742 VIDPV
+742 VLDPV
-747 MFSRTAGRQA
+747 MFSRTAARKG
-757 AMKVAGGSQEFHN
+757 AMKVAGGSKEFHD

-775 NEPRVLK
+775 NEPRILK
-782 LAKEDIGIDGT
+782 LAKEDIGIEGA
-793 LSDLAFT
+793 LNNNAFIT
-800 VRRIQLGE
+800 RRLELGE

-818 AAEASVN
+818 AAESAVN
-825 EWRKMNDLA
+825 EWKRMNDLA
-834 RDAYRKVQ
+834 RDAFRRVQ
-842 SKADTEALDAARV
+842 SKADTEALDAARA
-855 YKQKANE
+855 YKEKANA
-862 AFDAIV
+862 AFDTMV
-868 AEAEKLPNGED
+868 TEAKKLPGGDD
-879 LILRLRAAQKQIAKT
+879 LILRLRDAQKKIAKT

-917 WDQKVPFDGN
+917 WDQKIPFDGN

-933 VARSMPQVMADTS
+933 LARSMPEVMADTS

-958 LSAAVAMTGVP
+958 LAAAVAMTGVP

-976 GSGPSQALTFLP
+976 GSGPAQALTFLP

-1001 SRFLVS
+1001 SRFLVG

-1017 PIPYR
+1017 PVPYR

>member
-68 APTAGLYGNY
+68 APAAGLYGNY

-131 IVKQAAVGAPATMVG
+131 VVKQAAVGAPAAMVG

-157 FPTYDEYLTLAK
+157 FPTYDEYLNLAK

-174 GAIAGAGEGMI
+174 GAIGGAAEGTI

-203 KSEQELVETIGQI
+203 KSEQELAETIGQI
-216 RESGSAAERKAASEI
+216 RESGSSAERKAASEI
-231 IDEVG
+231 FDEIG
-236 QRMGLVNPRPKSAQE
+236 QRTGILRSKAIPGGFGSEETAIMAGSRPTGGIEAPAGAVEGTAKSAQE
-251 SAAQLATAVEPRVA
+251 SAQIMQAAARRPELASQLTQARAEELQQAMRGGQLAGPESTAFTGPYERTQLSFIDTRRGQSA
-265 GTAEESARTLLG
+265 RERARMEQALGIKEESL
-277 EGAVEMA
+277 
-284 KKQAPML
+284 
-291 TAQEQAALRTRQA
+291 
-304 VEQARLQAEA
+304 
-314 QAQGA
+314 
-319 AAVRGG
+319 
-325 FGSEGAMAGS
+325 
-335 QPAPVSAIPGT
+335 
-346 AVSPRPAG
+346 
-354 GFGGSGVEGTPVAYP
+354 
-369 RSAAESALAFQN
+369 
-381 AVAAESPQTAAVFE
+381 
-395 RAIAEGQTQAG
+395 
-406 AQGLRARLAAEQQAS
+406 
-421 IRAGD
+421 
-426 FQRARGLEDIARQIE
+426 
-441 ANRLVSP
+441 
-448 EQVPSRAA
+448 
-456 IEGSMVKPAGKV
+456 
-468 GRTLRTDM
+468 

-491 VKGRAG
+491 IKGRAG

-508 GVGLAAADMAAG
+508 GVGLAAADIAAS

-530 IVELE
+530 VVELE
-535 HPYLGILRYTP
+535 HPYLGVLRYTP
-546 DWSKEEIQKDLQQK
+546 EWSKEEIQKDLQQK
-560 EIEYQKIQLASPQL
+560 EIEYAKIQAASPQL
-574 DLREKFEAAT
+574 ALREKFEAAA

-589 LSVLQEFGPVG
+589 LSVLQEFGPMG
-600 AAMGVRMAGGAAA
+600 TAMGLRMAGGAAA

-625 MGTEATA
+625 MGTEAAA
-632 LALEDK
+632 LAVEDK

-649 AEYTVS
+649 AEYTVA

-670 INVAGEQIEEFIDR
+670 INIAGEQIEEFIDR

-719 KSAISKS
+719 KAAISKS
-726 DGELIRTLTL
+726 DSELIRTLTL

-742 VIDPV
+742 VLDPV
-747 MFSRTAGRQA
+747 MFSRTAARKG
-757 AMKVAGGSQEFHN
+757 AMKIAGGSKEFHN

-775 NEPRVLK
+775 NEPRILK
-782 LAKEDIGIDGT
+782 LAKEDIGIEGA
-793 LSDLAFT
+793 LNNNAFIT
-800 VRRIQLGE
+800 RRLELGE

-818 AAEASVN
+818 AAESAVN
-825 EWRKMNDLA
+825 EWKRMNDLA
-834 RDAYRKVQ
+834 RDAFRRVQ
-842 SKADTEALDAARV
+842 SKADTEALDAARA
-855 YKQKANE
+855 YKEKANA
-862 AFDAIV
+862 AFDTMV
-868 AEAEKLPNGED
+868 TEAKKLPGGDD
-879 LILRLRAAQKQIAKT
+879 LILRLRDAQKKIAKT

-933 VARSMPQVMADTS
+933 LARSMPEVMADTS

-958 LSAAVAMTGVP
+958 LAAAVAMTGVP

-976 GSGPSQALTFLP
+976 GSGPAQALTFLP

-1001 SRFLVS
+1001 SRFLVG

-1017 PIPYR
+1017 PVPYR

>member
-68 APTAGLYGNY
+68 APAAGLYGNY

-131 IVKQAAVGAPATMVG
+131 VVKQAAVGAPAAMVG

-157 FPTYDEYLTLAK
+157 FPTYDEYLNLAK

-174 GAIAGAGEGMI
+174 GAIGGAAEGTI

-203 KSEQELVETIGQI
+203 KSEQELAETIGQI
-216 RESGSAAERKAASEI
+216 RESGSSAERKAASEI
-231 IDEVG
+231 FDEIG
-236 QRMGLVNPRPKSAQE
+236 QRTGILRSKAIPGGFGSEETAIMAGSRPTGGIEAPAGAVEGTAKSAQE
-251 SAAQLATAVEPRVA
+251 SAQIMQAAARRPELASQLTQARAEELQQAMRGGQLAGPESTAFTGPYERTQLSFIDTRRGQSA
-265 GTAEESARTLLG
+265 RERARMEQALGIKEESL
-277 EGAVEMA
+277 
-284 KKQAPML
+284 
-291 TAQEQAALRTRQA
+291 
-304 VEQARLQAEA
+304 
-314 QAQGA
+314 
-319 AAVRGG
+319 
-325 FGSEGAMAGS
+325 
-335 QPAPVSAIPGT
+335 
-346 AVSPRPAG
+346 
-354 GFGGSGVEGTPVAYP
+354 
-369 RSAAESALAFQN
+369 
-381 AVAAESPQTAAVFE
+381 
-395 RAIAEGQTQAG
+395 
-406 AQGLRARLAAEQQAS
+406 
-421 IRAGD
+421 
-426 FQRARGLEDIARQIE
+426 
-441 ANRLVSP
+441 
-448 EQVPSRAA
+448 
-456 IEGSMVKPAGKV
+456 
-468 GRTLRTDM
+468 
-476 PTTEDIVQEFQTVPG
+476 PTTEDIIQEFQTVPG
-491 VKGRAG
+491 IKGRAG

-508 GVGLAAADMAAG
+508 GVGLAAADIAAS

-530 IVELE
+530 VVELE
-535 HPYLGILRYTP
+535 HPYLGVLRYTP
-546 DWSKEEIQKDLQQK
+546 EWSKEEIQKDLQQK
-560 EIEYQKIQLASPQL
+560 EIEYAKIQAASPQL
-574 DLREKFEAAT
+574 ALREKFEAAA

-589 LSVLQEFGPVG
+589 LSVLQEFGPMG
-600 AAMGVRMAGGAAA
+600 TAMGLRMAGGAAA

-625 MGTEATA
+625 MGTEAAA
-632 LALEDK
+632 LAVEDK

-649 AEYTVS
+649 AEYTVA

-670 INVAGEQIEEFIDR
+670 INIAGEQIEEFIDR

-719 KSAISKS
+719 KAAISKS
-726 DGELIRTLTL
+726 DSELIRTLTL

-742 VIDPV
+742 VLDPV
-747 MFSRTAGRQA
+747 MFSRTAARKG
-757 AMKVAGGSQEFHN
+757 AMKVAGGSKEFHD

-775 NEPRVLK
+775 NEPRILK
-782 LAKEDIGIDGT
+782 LAKEDIGIEGA
-793 LSDLAFT
+793 LNNNAFIT
-800 VRRIQLGE
+800 RRLELGE

-818 AAEASVN
+818 AAESAVN
-825 EWRKMNDLA
+825 EWKRMNDLA
-834 RDAYRKVQ
+834 RDAFRRVQ
-842 SKADTEALDAARV
+842 SKADTEALDAARA
-855 YKQKANE
+855 YKEKANA
-862 AFDAIV
+862 AFDTMV
-868 AEAEKLPNGED
+868 TEAKKLPGGDD
-879 LILRLRAAQKQIAKT
+879 LILRLRDAQKKIAKT

-933 VARSMPQVMADTS
+933 LARSMPEVMADTS

-958 LSAAVAMTGVP
+958 LAAAVAMTGVP

-976 GSGPSQALTFLP
+976 GSGPAQALTFLP

-1017 PIPYR
+1017 PVPYR

>member
-68 APTAGLYGNY
+68 APAAGLYGNY

-131 IVKQAAVGAPATMVG
+131 VVKQAAVGAPAAMVG

-157 FPTYDEYLTLAK
+157 FPTYDEYLNLAK

-174 GAIAGAGEGMI
+174 GAIGGAAEGTI

-203 KSEQELVETIGQI
+203 KSEQELAETIGQI
-216 RESGSAAERKAASEI
+216 RESGSSAERKAASEI
-231 IDEVG
+231 FDEIG
-236 QRMGLVNPRPKSAQE
+236 QRTGILRSKAIPGGFGSEETAIMAGSRPTGGIEAPAGAVEGTAKSAQE
-251 SAAQLATAVEPRVA
+251 SAQIMQAAARRPELASQLTQARAEELQQAMRGGQLAGPESTAFTGPYERTQLSFIDTRRGQSA
-265 GTAEESARTLLG
+265 RERARMEQALGIKEESL
-277 EGAVEMA
+277 
-284 KKQAPML
+284 
-291 TAQEQAALRTRQA
+291 
-304 VEQARLQAEA
+304 
-314 QAQGA
+314 
-319 AAVRGG
+319 
-325 FGSEGAMAGS
+325 
-335 QPAPVSAIPGT
+335 
-346 AVSPRPAG
+346 
-354 GFGGSGVEGTPVAYP
+354 
-369 RSAAESALAFQN
+369 
-381 AVAAESPQTAAVFE
+381 
-395 RAIAEGQTQAG
+395 
-406 AQGLRARLAAEQQAS
+406 
-421 IRAGD
+421 
-426 FQRARGLEDIARQIE
+426 
-441 ANRLVSP
+441 
-448 EQVPSRAA
+448 
-456 IEGSMVKPAGKV
+456 
-468 GRTLRTDM
+468 
-476 PTTEDIVQEFQTVPG
+476 PTTEDIIQEFQTVPG
-491 VKGRAG
+491 IKGRAG

-508 GVGLAAADMAAG
+508 SVGLAAADIAAS

-530 IVELE
+530 VVELE
-535 HPYLGILRYTP
+535 HPYLGVLRYTP
-546 DWSKEEIQKDLQQK
+546 EWSKEEIQKDLQQK
-560 EIEYQKIQLASPQL
+560 EIEYAKIQAASPQL
-574 DLREKFEAAT
+574 ALREKFEAAA

-589 LSVLQEFGPVG
+589 LSVLQEFGPMG
-600 AAMGVRMAGGAAA
+600 TAMGLRMAGGAAA

-625 MGTEATA
+625 MGTEAAA
-632 LALEDK
+632 LAVEDK

-649 AEYTVS
+649 AEYTVA

-670 INVAGEQIEEFIDR
+670 INIAGEQIEEFIDR

-719 KSAISKS
+719 KAAISKS
-726 DGELIRTLTL
+726 DSELIRTLTL

-742 VIDPV
+742 VLDPV
-747 MFSRTAGRQA
+747 MFSRTAARKG
-757 AMKVAGGSQEFHN
+757 AMKVAGGSKEFHD

-775 NEPRVLK
+775 NEPRILK
-782 LAKEDIGIDGT
+782 LAKEDIGIEGA
-793 LSDLAFT
+793 LNNNAFIT
-800 VRRIQLGE
+800 RRLELGE

-818 AAEASVN
+818 AAESAVN
-825 EWRKMNDLA
+825 EWKRMNDLA
-834 RDAYRKVQ
+834 RDAFRRVQ
-842 SKADTEALDAARV
+842 SKADTEALDAARA
-855 YKQKANE
+855 YKEKANA
-862 AFDAIV
+862 AFDTMV
-868 AEAEKLPNGED
+868 TEAKKLPGGDD
-879 LILRLRAAQKQIAKT
+879 LILRLRDAQKKIAKT
-894 YAVEA
+894 YAIEA

-917 WDQKVPFDGN
+917 WDQKIPFDGN

-933 VARSMPQVMADTS
+933 LARSMPEVMADTS

-958 LSAAVAMTGVP
+958 MAAAVAMTGVP

-976 GSGPSQALTFLP
+976 GSGPAQALTFLP

-1001 SRFLVS
+1001 SRFLVG

-1017 PIPYR
+1017 PVPYR

>member
-68 APTAGLYGNY
+68 APAAGLYGNY

-131 IVKQAAVGAPATMVG
+131 VVKQAAVGAPAAMVG

-157 FPTYDEYLTLAK
+157 FPTYDEYLNLAK

-174 GAIAGAGEGMI
+174 GAIGGAAEGTI

-203 KSEQELVETIGQI
+203 KSEQELAETIGQI
-216 RESGSAAERKAASEI
+216 RESGSSAERKAASEI
-231 IDEVG
+231 FDEIG
-236 QRMGLVNPRPKSAQE
+236 QRTGILRSKAIPGGFGSEETAIMAGSRPTGGIEAPAGAVEGTAKSAQE
-251 SAAQLATAVEPRVA
+251 SAQIMQAAARRPELASQLTQARAEELQQAMRGGQLAGPESTAFTGPYERTQLSFIDTRRGQSA
-265 GTAEESARTLLG
+265 RERARMEQALGIKEESL
-277 EGAVEMA
+277 
-284 KKQAPML
+284 
-291 TAQEQAALRTRQA
+291 
-304 VEQARLQAEA
+304 
-314 QAQGA
+314 
-319 AAVRGG
+319 
-325 FGSEGAMAGS
+325 
-335 QPAPVSAIPGT
+335 
-346 AVSPRPAG
+346 
-354 GFGGSGVEGTPVAYP
+354 
-369 RSAAESALAFQN
+369 
-381 AVAAESPQTAAVFE
+381 
-395 RAIAEGQTQAG
+395 
-406 AQGLRARLAAEQQAS
+406 
-421 IRAGD
+421 
-426 FQRARGLEDIARQIE
+426 
-441 ANRLVSP
+441 
-448 EQVPSRAA
+448 
-456 IEGSMVKPAGKV
+456 
-468 GRTLRTDM
+468 

-491 VKGRAG
+491 IKGRAG

-508 GVGLAAADMAAG
+508 GVGLAAADIAAS

-530 IVELE
+530 VVELE
-535 HPYLGILRYTP
+535 HPYLGVLRYTP
-546 DWSKEEIQKDLQQK
+546 EWSKEEIQKDLQQK
-560 EIEYQKIQLASPQL
+560 EIEYAKIQAASPQL
-574 DLREKFEAAT
+574 ALREKFEAAA

-589 LSVLQEFGPVG
+589 LSVLQEFGPMG
-600 AAMGVRMAGGAAA
+600 TAMGLRMAGGAAA

-625 MGTEATA
+625 MGTEAAA
-632 LALEDK
+632 LAVEDK

-649 AEYTVS
+649 AEYTVA

-670 INVAGEQIEEFIDR
+670 INIAGEQIEEFIDR

-719 KSAISKS
+719 KAAISKS
-726 DGELIRTLTL
+726 DSELIRTLTL

-742 VIDPV
+742 VLDPV
-747 MFSRTAGRQA
+747 MFSRTAARKG
-757 AMKVAGGSQEFHN
+757 AMKVAGGSKEFHD

-775 NEPRVLK
+775 NEPRILK
-782 LAKEDIGIDGT
+782 LAKEDIGIEGA
-793 LSDLAFT
+793 LNNNAFIT
-800 VRRIQLGE
+800 RRLELGE

-818 AAEASVN
+818 AAESAVN
-825 EWRKMNDLA
+825 EWKRMNDLA
-834 RDAYRKVQ
+834 RDAFRRVQ
-842 SKADTEALDAARV
+842 SKADTEALDAARA
-855 YKQKANE
+855 YKEKANA
-862 AFDAIV
+862 AFDTMV
-868 AEAEKLPNGED
+868 TEAKKLPGGDD
-879 LILRLRAAQKQIAKT
+879 LILRLRDAQKKIAKT

-933 VARSMPQVMADTS
+933 LARSMPEVMADTS

-958 LSAAVAMTGVP
+958 LAAAVAMTGVP
-969 AAARMAM
+969 AAARMVM
-976 GSGPSQALTFLP
+976 GSGPAQALTFLP

-1001 SRFLVS
+1001 SRFLVG

-1017 PIPYR
+1017 PVPYR

>member
-68 APTAGLYGNY
+68 APAAGLYGNY

-131 IVKQAAVGAPATMVG
+131 VVKQAAVGAPAAMVG

-157 FPTYDEYLTLAK
+157 FPTYDEYLNLAK

-174 GAIAGAGEGMI
+174 GAIGGAAEGTI

-203 KSEQELVETIGQI
+203 KSEQELAETIGQI
-216 RESGSAAERKAASEI
+216 RESGSSAERKAASEI
-231 IDEVG
+231 FDEIG
-236 QRMGLVNPRPKSAQE
+236 QRTGILRSKAIPGGFGSEETAIMAGSRPTAGIEAPAGAVEGTAKSAQE
-251 SAAQLATAVEPRVA
+251 SAQIMQAAARRPELASQLTQARAEELQQAIRGGQLAGPESTAFTGPYERTQLSFIDTRRGQSA
-265 GTAEESARTLLG
+265 RERARMEQALGIKEESL
-277 EGAVEMA
+277 
-284 KKQAPML
+284 
-291 TAQEQAALRTRQA
+291 
-304 VEQARLQAEA
+304 
-314 QAQGA
+314 
-319 AAVRGG
+319 
-325 FGSEGAMAGS
+325 
-335 QPAPVSAIPGT
+335 
-346 AVSPRPAG
+346 
-354 GFGGSGVEGTPVAYP
+354 
-369 RSAAESALAFQN
+369 
-381 AVAAESPQTAAVFE
+381 
-395 RAIAEGQTQAG
+395 
-406 AQGLRARLAAEQQAS
+406 
-421 IRAGD
+421 
-426 FQRARGLEDIARQIE
+426 
-441 ANRLVSP
+441 
-448 EQVPSRAA
+448 
-456 IEGSMVKPAGKV
+456 
-468 GRTLRTDM
+468 

-491 VKGRAG
+491 IKGRAG

-508 GVGLAAADMAAG
+508 GVGLAAADIAAG

-530 IVELE
+530 VVELE
-535 HPYLGILRYTP
+535 HPYLGVLRYTP
-546 DWSKEEIQKDLQQK
+546 EWSKEEIQKDLQQK
-560 EIEYQKIQLASPQL
+560 EIEYAKIQAASPQL
-574 DLREKFEAAT
+574 ALREKFEAAA

-589 LSVLQEFGPVG
+589 LSVLQEFGPMG
-600 AAMGVRMAGGAAA
+600 TAMGLRMAGGAAA

-625 MGTEATA
+625 MGTEAAA
-632 LALEDK
+632 LAVEDK

-649 AEYTVS
+649 AEYTVA
-655 GKSGELAKNALKFLG
+655 GKSGELAKNALKFIG
-670 INVAGEQIEEFIDR
+670 INIAGEQIEEFIDR

-719 KSAISKS
+719 KAAISKS
-726 DGELIRTLTL
+726 DSELIRTLTL

-742 VIDPV
+742 VLDPV
-747 MFSRTAGRQA
+747 MFSRTAARKG
-757 AMKVAGGSQEFHN
+757 AMKVAGGSKEFHD

-775 NEPRVLK
+775 NEPRILK
-782 LAKEDIGIDGT
+782 LAKEDIGIEGA
-793 LSDLAFT
+793 LNNNAFIT
-800 VRRIQLGE
+800 RRLELGE

-818 AAEASVN
+818 AAESAVN
-825 EWRKMNDLA
+825 EWKRMNDLA
-834 RDAYRKVQ
+834 RDAFRRVQ
-842 SKADTEALDAARV
+842 SKADTEALDAARA
-855 YKQKANE
+855 YKEKANA
-862 AFDAIV
+862 AFDTMV
-868 AEAEKLPNGED
+868 TEAKKLPGGDD
-879 LILRLRAAQKQIAKT
+879 LILRLRDAQKKIAKT

-933 VARSMPQVMADTS
+933 LARSMPEVMADTS

-958 LSAAVAMTGVP
+958 LAAAVAMTGVP

-976 GSGPSQALTFLP
+976 GSGPAQALTFLP

-1001 SRFLVS
+1001 SRFLVG

-1017 PIPYR
+1017 PVPYR

>member
-12 AYLGEAGGFD
+12 AYLGESGGFD

-68 APTAGLYGNY
+68 APAAGLYGNY

-131 IVKQAAVGAPATMVG
+131 VVKQAAVGAPAAMVG

-157 FPTYDEYLTLAK
+157 FPTYDEYLNLAK

-174 GAIAGAGEGMI
+174 GAIGGAAEGTI

-203 KSEQELVETIGQI
+203 KSEQELAETIGQI
-216 RESGSAAERKAASEI
+216 RESGSSAERKAASEI
-231 IDEVG
+231 FDEIG
-236 QRMGLVNPRPKSAQE
+236 QRTGILRSKAIPGGFGSEETAIMAGSRPTGGIEAPAGAVEGTAKSAQE
-251 SAAQLATAVEPRVA
+251 SAQIMQAAARRPELASQLTQARAEELQQAMRGGQLAGPESTAFTGPYERTQLSFIDTRRGQSA
-265 GTAEESARTLLG
+265 RERARMEQALGIKEESL
-277 EGAVEMA
+277 
-284 KKQAPML
+284 
-291 TAQEQAALRTRQA
+291 
-304 VEQARLQAEA
+304 
-314 QAQGA
+314 
-319 AAVRGG
+319 
-325 FGSEGAMAGS
+325 
-335 QPAPVSAIPGT
+335 
-346 AVSPRPAG
+346 
-354 GFGGSGVEGTPVAYP
+354 
-369 RSAAESALAFQN
+369 
-381 AVAAESPQTAAVFE
+381 
-395 RAIAEGQTQAG
+395 
-406 AQGLRARLAAEQQAS
+406 
-421 IRAGD
+421 
-426 FQRARGLEDIARQIE
+426 
-441 ANRLVSP
+441 
-448 EQVPSRAA
+448 
-456 IEGSMVKPAGKV
+456 
-468 GRTLRTDM
+468 
-476 PTTEDIVQEFQTVPG
+476 PTTEDIIQEFQTVPG
-491 VKGRAG
+491 IKGRAG

-508 GVGLAAADMAAG
+508 GVGLAAADIAAG

-530 IVELE
+530 VVELE
-535 HPYLGILRYTP
+535 HPYLGVLRYTP
-546 DWSKEEIQKDLQQK
+546 EWSKEEIQKDLQQK
-560 EIEYQKIQLASPQL
+560 EIEYAKIQAASPQL
-574 DLREKFEAAT
+574 ALREKFEAAA

-589 LSVLQEFGPVG
+589 LSVLQEFGPMG
-600 AAMGVRMAGGAAA
+600 TAMGLRMAGGAAA

-625 MGTEATA
+625 MGTEAAA
-632 LALEDK
+632 LAVEDK

-649 AEYTVS
+649 AEYTVA

-670 INVAGEQIEEFIDR
+670 INIAGEQIEEFIDR

-719 KSAISKS
+719 KAAISKS
-726 DGELIRTLTL
+726 DSELIRTLTL

-742 VIDPV
+742 VLDPV
-747 MFSRTAGRQA
+747 MFSRTAARKG
-757 AMKVAGGSQEFHN
+757 AMKVAGGSKEFHD

-775 NEPRVLK
+775 NEPRILK
-782 LAKEDIGIDGT
+782 LAKEDIGIEGA
-793 LSDLAFT
+793 LNNNAFIT
-800 VRRIQLGE
+800 RRLELGE

-818 AAEASVN
+818 AAESAVN
-825 EWRKMNDLA
+825 EWKRMNDLA
-834 RDAYRKVQ
+834 RDAFRRVQ
-842 SKADTEALDAARV
+842 SKADTEALDAARA
-855 YKQKANE
+855 YKEKANA
-862 AFDAIV
+862 AFDTMV
-868 AEAEKLPNGED
+868 TEAKKLPGGDD
-879 LILRLRAAQKQIAKT
+879 LILRLRDAQKKIAKT

-917 WDQKVPFDGN
+917 WDQKIPFDGN

-933 VARSMPQVMADTS
+933 LARSMPEVMADTS

-958 LSAAVAMTGVP
+958 MAAAVAMTGVP

-976 GSGPSQALTFLP
+976 GSGPAQALTFLP

-1001 SRFLVS
+1001 SRFLVG

-1017 PIPYR
+1017 PVPYR

>member
-426 FQRARGLEDIARQIE
+426 FQR
-441 ANRLVSP
+441 
-448 EQVPSRAA
+448 
-456 IEGSMVKPAGKV
+456 
-468 GRTLRTDM
+468 
-476 PTTEDIVQEFQTVPG
+476 
-491 VKGRAG
+491 
-497 VRELGLASAGG
+497 
-508 GVGLAAADMAAG
+508 
-520 KNAPAEGDIG
+520 
-530 IVELE
+530 
-535 HPYLGILRYTP
+535 
-546 DWSKEEIQKDLQQK
+546 
-560 EIEYQKIQLASPQL
+560 
-574 DLREKFEAAT
+574 
-584 TPAEK
+584 
-589 LSVLQEFGPVG
+589 SV
-600 AAMGVRMAGGAAA
+600 
-613 GYAPPIARPFIG
+613 
-625 MGTEATA
+625 
-632 LALEDK
+632 
-638 PITAGKMGRAA
+638 
-649 AEYTVS
+649 
-655 GKSGELAKNALKFLG
+655 
-670 INVAGEQIEEFIDR
+670 
-684 GGAITLDA
+684 
-692 AARRAAE
+692 
-699 GGGQA
+699 
-704 LLMKAL
+704 
-710 DKGKLAAAQ
+710 
-719 KSAISKS
+719 
-726 DGELIRTLTL
+726 
-736 ANEGGL
+736 
-742 VIDPV
+742 
-747 MFSRTAGRQA
+747 
-757 AMKVAGGSQEFHN
+757 
-770 YASIV
+770 
-775 NEPRVLK
+775 
-782 LAKEDIGIDGT
+782 
-793 LSDLAFT
+793 
-800 VRRIQLGE
+800 
-808 AYRDVAKVSP
+808 
-818 AAEASVN
+818 
-825 EWRKMNDLA
+825 
-834 RDAYRKVQ
+834 
-842 SKADTEALDAARV
+842 
-855 YKQKANE
+855 
-862 AFDAIV
+862 
-868 AEAEKLPNGED
+868 
-879 LILRLRAAQKQIAKT
+879 
-894 YAVEA
+894 
-899 ATNTATGRID
+899 
-909 NAQVWGFM
+909 
-917 WDQKVPFDGN
+917 
-927 METLAR
+927 
-933 VARSMPQVMADTS
+933 
-946 KISIGKT
+946 
-953 LPQGK
+953 
-958 LSAAVAMTGVP
+958 
-969 AAARMAM
+969 
-976 GSGPSQALTFLP
+976 
-988 SYRQGTPDVAARA
+988 
-1001 SRFLVS
+1001 
-1007 DVSER
+1007 
-1012 MEPQR
+1012 
-1017 PIPYR
+1017 

>member
-68 APTAGLYGNY
+68 APAAGLYGNY

-131 IVKQAAVGAPATMVG
+131 VVKQAAVGAPAAMVG

-157 FPTYDEYLTLAK
+157 FPTYDEYLNLAK

-174 GAIAGAGEGMI
+174 GAIGGAAEGTI

-203 KSEQELVETIGQI
+203 KSEQELAETIGQI
-216 RESGSAAERKAASEI
+216 RESGSSAERKAASEI
-231 IDEVG
+231 FDEIG
-236 QRMGLVNPRPKSAQE
+236 QRTGILRSKAIPGGFGSEETAIMAGSRPTGGIEAPAGAVEGTAKSAQE
-251 SAAQLATAVEPRVA
+251 SAQIMQAAARRPELASQLTQARAEELQQAMRGGQLAGPESTAFTGPYERTQLSFIDTRRGQSA
-265 GTAEESARTLLG
+265 RERARMEQALGIKEESL
-277 EGAVEMA
+277 
-284 KKQAPML
+284 
-291 TAQEQAALRTRQA
+291 
-304 VEQARLQAEA
+304 
-314 QAQGA
+314 
-319 AAVRGG
+319 
-325 FGSEGAMAGS
+325 
-335 QPAPVSAIPGT
+335 
-346 AVSPRPAG
+346 
-354 GFGGSGVEGTPVAYP
+354 
-369 RSAAESALAFQN
+369 
-381 AVAAESPQTAAVFE
+381 
-395 RAIAEGQTQAG
+395 
-406 AQGLRARLAAEQQAS
+406 
-421 IRAGD
+421 
-426 FQRARGLEDIARQIE
+426 
-441 ANRLVSP
+441 
-448 EQVPSRAA
+448 
-456 IEGSMVKPAGKV
+456 
-468 GRTLRTDM
+468 
-476 PTTEDIVQEFQTVPG
+476 PTTEDIIQEFQTVPG
-491 VKGRAG
+491 IKGRAG

-508 GVGLAAADMAAG
+508 GVGLAAADIAAG

-530 IVELE
+530 VVELE
-535 HPYLGILRYTP
+535 HPYLGVLRYTP
-546 DWSKEEIQKDLQQK
+546 EWSKEEIQKDLQQK
-560 EIEYQKIQLASPQL
+560 EIEYAKIQAASPQL
-574 DLREKFEAAT
+574 ALREKFEAAA

-589 LSVLQEFGPVG
+589 LSVLQEFGPMG
-600 AAMGVRMAGGAAA
+600 TAMGLRMAGGAAA

-625 MGTEATA
+625 MGTEAAA
-632 LALEDK
+632 LAVEDK

-649 AEYTVS
+649 AEYTVA

-670 INVAGEQIEEFIDR
+670 INIAGEQIEEFIDR

-719 KSAISKS
+719 KAAISKS
-726 DGELIRTLTL
+726 DSELIRTLTL

-742 VIDPV
+742 VLDPV
-747 MFSRTAGRQA
+747 MFSRTAARKG
-757 AMKVAGGSQEFHN
+757 AMKVAGGSKEFHD

-775 NEPRVLK
+775 NEPRILK
-782 LAKEDIGIDGT
+782 LAKEDIGIEGA
-793 LSDLAFT
+793 LNNNAFIT
-800 VRRIQLGE
+800 RRLELGE

-818 AAEASVN
+818 AAESAVN
-825 EWRKMNDLA
+825 EWKRMNDLA
-834 RDAYRKVQ
+834 RDAFRRVQ
-842 SKADTEALDAARV
+842 SKADTEALDAARA
-855 YKQKANE
+855 YKEKANA
-862 AFDAIV
+862 AFDTMV
-868 AEAEKLPNGED
+868 TEAKKLPGGDD
-879 LILRLRAAQKQIAKT
+879 LILRLRDAQKKIAKT

-917 WDQKVPFDGN
+917 WDQKIPFDGN

-933 VARSMPQVMADTS
+933 LARSMPEVMADTS

-958 LSAAVAMTGVP
+958 MAAAVAMTGVP

-976 GSGPSQALTFLP
+976 GSGPAQALTFLP

-1001 SRFLVS
+1001 SRFLVG

-1017 PIPYR
+1017 PVPYR

>member
-68 APTAGLYGNY
+68 APAAGLYGNY

-131 IVKQAAVGAPATMVG
+131 VVKQAAVGAPAAMVG

-157 FPTYDEYLTLAK
+157 FPTYDEYLNLAK

-174 GAIAGAGEGMI
+174 GAIGGAAEGTI

-203 KSEQELVETIGQI
+203 KSEQELAETIGQI
-216 RESGSAAERKAASEI
+216 RESGSSAERKAASEI
-231 IDEVG
+231 FDEIG
-236 QRMGLVNPRPKSAQE
+236 QRTGILRSKAIPGGFGSEETAIMAGSRPTGGIEAPAGAVEGTAKSAQE
-251 SAAQLATAVEPRVA
+251 SAQIMQAAARRPELASQLTQARAEELQQAMRGGQLAGPESTAFTGPYERTQLSFIDTRRGQSA
-265 GTAEESARTLLG
+265 RERARMEQALGIKEESL
-277 EGAVEMA
+277 
-284 KKQAPML
+284 
-291 TAQEQAALRTRQA
+291 
-304 VEQARLQAEA
+304 
-314 QAQGA
+314 
-319 AAVRGG
+319 
-325 FGSEGAMAGS
+325 
-335 QPAPVSAIPGT
+335 
-346 AVSPRPAG
+346 
-354 GFGGSGVEGTPVAYP
+354 
-369 RSAAESALAFQN
+369 
-381 AVAAESPQTAAVFE
+381 
-395 RAIAEGQTQAG
+395 
-406 AQGLRARLAAEQQAS
+406 
-421 IRAGD
+421 
-426 FQRARGLEDIARQIE
+426 
-441 ANRLVSP
+441 
-448 EQVPSRAA
+448 
-456 IEGSMVKPAGKV
+456 
-468 GRTLRTDM
+468 

-491 VKGRAG
+491 IKGRAG

-508 GVGLAAADMAAG
+508 GVGLAAADIAAS

-530 IVELE
+530 VVELE
-535 HPYLGILRYTP
+535 HPYLGVLRYTP
-546 DWSKEEIQKDLQQK
+546 EWSKEEIQKDLQQK
-560 EIEYQKIQLASPQL
+560 EIEYAKIQAASPQL
-574 DLREKFEAAT
+574 ALREKFEAAA

-589 LSVLQEFGPVG
+589 LSVLQEFGPMG
-600 AAMGVRMAGGAAA
+600 TAMGLRMAGGAAA

-625 MGTEATA
+625 MGTEAAA
-632 LALEDK
+632 LAVEDK

-649 AEYTVS
+649 AEYTVA

-670 INVAGEQIEEFIDR
+670 INIAGEQIEEFIDR

-719 KSAISKS
+719 KAAISKS
-726 DGELIRTLTL
+726 DSELIRTLTL

-742 VIDPV
+742 VLDPV
-747 MFSRTAGRQA
+747 MFSRTAARKG
-757 AMKVAGGSQEFHN
+757 AMKVAGGSKEFHD

-775 NEPRVLK
+775 NEPRILK
-782 LAKEDIGIDGT
+782 LAKEDIGIEGA
-793 LSDLAFT
+793 LNNNAFIT
-800 VRRIQLGE
+800 RRLELGE

-818 AAEASVN
+818 AAESAVN
-825 EWRKMNDLA
+825 EWKRMNDLA
-834 RDAYRKVQ
+834 RDAFRRVQ
-842 SKADTEALDAARV
+842 SKADTEALDAARA
-855 YKQKANE
+855 YKEKANA
-862 AFDAIV
+862 AFDTMV
-868 AEAEKLPNGED
+868 TEAKKLPGGDD
-879 LILRLRAAQKQIAKT
+879 LILRLRDAQKKIAKT

-933 VARSMPQVMADTS
+933 LARSMPEVMADTS

-958 LSAAVAMTGVP
+958 LAAAVAMTGVP

-976 GSGPSQALTFLP
+976 GSGPAQALTFLP

-1001 SRFLVS
+1001 SRFLVG

-1017 PIPYR
+1017 PVPYR

>member
-68 APTAGLYGNY
+68 APAAGLYGNY

-131 IVKQAAVGAPATMVG
+131 VVKQAAVGAPAAMVG

-157 FPTYDEYLTLAK
+157 FPTYDEYLNLAK

-174 GAIAGAGEGMI
+174 GAIGGAAEGTI

-203 KSEQELVETIGQI
+203 KSEQELAETIGQI
-216 RESGSAAERKAASEI
+216 RESGSSAERKAASEI
-231 IDEVG
+231 FDEIG
-236 QRMGLVNPRPKSAQE
+236 QRTGILRSKAIPGGFGSEETAIMAGSRPTGGIEAPAGAVEGTAKSAQE
-251 SAAQLATAVEPRVA
+251 SAQIMQAAARRPELASQLTQARAEELQQAMRGGQLAGPESTAFTGPYERTQLSFIDTRRGQSA
-265 GTAEESARTLLG
+265 RERARMEQALGIKEESL
-277 EGAVEMA
+277 
-284 KKQAPML
+284 
-291 TAQEQAALRTRQA
+291 
-304 VEQARLQAEA
+304 
-314 QAQGA
+314 
-319 AAVRGG
+319 
-325 FGSEGAMAGS
+325 
-335 QPAPVSAIPGT
+335 
-346 AVSPRPAG
+346 
-354 GFGGSGVEGTPVAYP
+354 
-369 RSAAESALAFQN
+369 
-381 AVAAESPQTAAVFE
+381 
-395 RAIAEGQTQAG
+395 
-406 AQGLRARLAAEQQAS
+406 
-421 IRAGD
+421 
-426 FQRARGLEDIARQIE
+426 
-441 ANRLVSP
+441 
-448 EQVPSRAA
+448 
-456 IEGSMVKPAGKV
+456 
-468 GRTLRTDM
+468 
-476 PTTEDIVQEFQTVPG
+476 PTTEDIIQEFQTVPG
-491 VKGRAG
+491 IKGRAG

-508 GVGLAAADMAAG
+508 GVGLAAADIAAS

-530 IVELE
+530 VVELE
-535 HPYLGILRYTP
+535 HPYLGVLRYTP
-546 DWSKEEIQKDLQQK
+546 EWSKEEIQKDLQQK
-560 EIEYQKIQLASPQL
+560 EIEYAKIQAASPQL
-574 DLREKFEAAT
+574 ALREKFEAAA

-589 LSVLQEFGPVG
+589 LSVLQEFGPMG
-600 AAMGVRMAGGAAA
+600 TAMGLRMAGGAAA

-625 MGTEATA
+625 MGTEAAA
-632 LALEDK
+632 LAVEDK

-649 AEYTVS
+649 AEYTVA

-670 INVAGEQIEEFIDR
+670 INIAGEQIEEFIDR

-719 KSAISKS
+719 KAAISKS
-726 DGELIRTLTL
+726 DSELIRTLTL

-742 VIDPV
+742 VLDPV
-747 MFSRTAGRQA
+747 MFSRTAARKG
-757 AMKVAGGSQEFHN
+757 AMKVAGGSKEFHD

-775 NEPRVLK
+775 NEPRILK
-782 LAKEDIGIDGT
+782 LAKEDIGIEGA
-793 LSDLAFT
+793 LNNNAFIT
-800 VRRIQLGE
+800 RRLELGE

-818 AAEASVN
+818 AAESAVN
-825 EWRKMNDLA
+825 EWKRMNDLA
-834 RDAYRKVQ
+834 RDAFRRVQ
-842 SKADTEALDAARV
+842 SKADTEALDAARA
-855 YKQKANE
+855 YKEKANA
-862 AFDAIV
+862 AFDTMV
-868 AEAEKLPNGED
+868 TEAKKLPGGDD
-879 LILRLRAAQKQIAKT
+879 LILRLRDAQKKIAKT

-933 VARSMPQVMADTS
+933 LARSMPEVMADTS

-958 LSAAVAMTGVP
+958 LAAAVAMTGVP

-976 GSGPSQALTFLP
+976 GSGPAQALTFLP

-1001 SRFLVS
+1001 SRFLVG

-1017 PIPYR
+1017 PVPYR

>member
-68 APTAGLYGNY
+68 APAAGLYGNY

-131 IVKQAAVGAPATMVG
+131 VVKQAAVGAPAAMVG

-157 FPTYDEYLTLAK
+157 FPTYDEYLNLAK

-174 GAIAGAGEGMI
+174 GAIGGAAEGTI

-203 KSEQELVETIGQI
+203 KSEQELAETIGQI
-216 RESGSAAERKAASEI
+216 RESGSSAERKAASEI
-231 IDEVG
+231 FDEIG
-236 QRMGLVNPRPKSAQE
+236 QRTGILRSKAIPGGFGSEETAIMAGSRPTAGIEAPAGAVEGTAKSAQE
-251 SAAQLATAVEPRVA
+251 SAQIMQAAARRPELASQLTQARAEELQQAMRGGQLAGPESTAFTGPYERTQLSFIDTRRGQSA
-265 GTAEESARTLLG
+265 RERARMEQALGIKEESL
-277 EGAVEMA
+277 
-284 KKQAPML
+284 
-291 TAQEQAALRTRQA
+291 
-304 VEQARLQAEA
+304 
-314 QAQGA
+314 
-319 AAVRGG
+319 
-325 FGSEGAMAGS
+325 
-335 QPAPVSAIPGT
+335 
-346 AVSPRPAG
+346 
-354 GFGGSGVEGTPVAYP
+354 
-369 RSAAESALAFQN
+369 
-381 AVAAESPQTAAVFE
+381 
-395 RAIAEGQTQAG
+395 
-406 AQGLRARLAAEQQAS
+406 
-421 IRAGD
+421 
-426 FQRARGLEDIARQIE
+426 
-441 ANRLVSP
+441 
-448 EQVPSRAA
+448 
-456 IEGSMVKPAGKV
+456 
-468 GRTLRTDM
+468 
-476 PTTEDIVQEFQTVPG
+476 PTTEDIIQEFQTVPG
-491 VKGRAG
+491 IKGRAG

-508 GVGLAAADMAAG
+508 GVGLAAADIAAG

-530 IVELE
+530 VVELE
-535 HPYLGILRYTP
+535 HPYLGVLRYTP
-546 DWSKEEIQKDLQQK
+546 EWSKEEIQKDLQQK
-560 EIEYQKIQLASPQL
+560 EIEYAKIQAASPQL
-574 DLREKFEAAT
+574 ALREKFEAAA

-589 LSVLQEFGPVG
+589 LSVLQEFGPMG
-600 AAMGVRMAGGAAA
+600 TAMGLRMAGGAAA

-625 MGTEATA
+625 MGTEAAA
-632 LALEDK
+632 LAVEDK

-649 AEYTVS
+649 AEYTVA

-670 INVAGEQIEEFIDR
+670 INIAGEQIEEFIDR

-719 KSAISKS
+719 KAAISKS
-726 DGELIRTLTL
+726 DSELIRTLTL

-742 VIDPV
+742 VLDPV
-747 MFSRTAGRQA
+747 MFSRTAARKG
-757 AMKVAGGSQEFHN
+757 AMKVAGGSKEFHD

-775 NEPRVLK
+775 NEPRILK
-782 LAKEDIGIDGT
+782 LAKEDIGIEGA
-793 LSDLAFT
+793 LNNNAFIT
-800 VRRIQLGE
+800 RRLELGE

-818 AAEASVN
+818 AAESAVN
-825 EWRKMNDLA
+825 EWKRMNDLA
-834 RDAYRKVQ
+834 RDAFRRVQ
-842 SKADTEALDAARV
+842 SKADTEALDAARA
-855 YKQKANE
+855 YKEKANA
-862 AFDAIV
+862 AFDTMV
-868 AEAEKLPNGED
+868 TEAKKLPGGDD
-879 LILRLRAAQKQIAKT
+879 LILRLRDAQKKIAKT

-917 WDQKVPFDGN
+917 WDQKIPFDGN

-933 VARSMPQVMADTS
+933 LARSMPEVMADTS

-958 LSAAVAMTGVP
+958 MAAAVAMTGVP

-976 GSGPSQALTFLP
+976 GSGPAQALTFLP

-1001 SRFLVS
+1001 SRFLVG

-1017 PIPYR
+1017 PVPYR

>member
-68 APTAGLYGNY
+68 APAAGLYGNY

-131 IVKQAAVGAPATMVG
+131 VVKQAAVGAPAAMVG

-157 FPTYDEYLTLAK
+157 FPTYDEYLNLAK

-174 GAIAGAGEGMI
+174 GAIGGAAEGTI

-203 KSEQELVETIGQI
+203 KSEQELAETIGQI
-216 RESGSAAERKAASEI
+216 RESGSSAERKAASEI
-231 IDEVG
+231 FDEIG
-236 QRMGLVNPRPKSAQE
+236 QRTGI
-251 SAAQLATAVEPRVA
+251 
-265 GTAEESARTLLG
+265 
-277 EGAVEMA
+277 
-284 KKQAPML
+284 
-291 TAQEQAALRTRQA
+291 LRSKA
-304 VEQARLQAEA
+304 IP
-314 QAQGA
+314 
-319 AAVRGG
+319 GG
-325 FGSEGAMAGS
+325 FGSEETAIMAGS
-335 QPAPVSAIPGT
+335 RPT
-346 AVSPRPAG
+346 EAVRPQAGVGAAGPRPVG
-354 GFGGSGVEGTPVAYP
+354 GFGGSGVEGTPVSYS
-369 RSAAESALAFQN
+369 RSAAESARTFEN
-381 AVAAESPQTAAVFE
+381 AVAAESPQSAAVFE
-395 RAIAEGQTQAG
+395 RAISQGQTQAG

-421 IRAGD
+421 VRSGD
-426 FQRARGLEDIARQIE
+426 FERARNLEDIARQIE
-441 ANRLVSP
+441 AGRLTSP
-448 EQVPSRAA
+448 ERIPSESVLQAT
-456 IEGSMVKPAGKV
+456 MVKPAGKV
-468 GRTLRTDM
+468 GRSMGTDL
-476 PTTEDIVQEFQTVPG
+476 PTTEDIIQEFQTVPG
-491 VKGRAG
+491 IKGRAG

-508 GVGLAAADMAAG
+508 GVGLAAADIAAS

-530 IVELE
+530 VVELE
-535 HPYLGILRYTP
+535 HPYLGVLRYTP
-546 DWSKEEIQKDLQQK
+546 EWSKEEIQKDLQQK
-560 EIEYQKIQLASPQL
+560 EIEYAKIQAASPQL
-574 DLREKFEAAT
+574 ALREKFEAAA

-589 LSVLQEFGPVG
+589 LSVLQEFGPMG
-600 AAMGVRMAGGAAA
+600 TAMGLRMAGGAAA

-625 MGTEATA
+625 MGTEAAA
-632 LALEDK
+632 LAVEDK

-649 AEYTVS
+649 AEYTVA

-670 INVAGEQIEEFIDR
+670 INIAGEQIEEFIDR

-719 KSAISKS
+719 KAAISKS
-726 DGELIRTLTL
+726 DSELIRTLTL

-742 VIDPV
+742 VLDPV
-747 MFSRTAGRQA
+747 MFSRTAARKG
-757 AMKVAGGSQEFHN
+757 AMKVAGGSKEFHD

-775 NEPRVLK
+775 NEPRILK
-782 LAKEDIGIDGT
+782 LAKEDIGIEGA
-793 LSDLAFT
+793 LNNNAFIT
-800 VRRIQLGE
+800 RRLELGE

-818 AAEASVN
+818 AAESAVN
-825 EWRKMNDLA
+825 EWKRMNDLA
-834 RDAYRKVQ
+834 RDAFRRVQ
-842 SKADTEALDAARV
+842 SKADTEALDAARA
-855 YKQKANE
+855 YKEKANA
-862 AFDAIV
+862 AFDTMV
-868 AEAEKLPNGED
+868 TEAKKLPGGDD
-879 LILRLRAAQKQIAKT
+879 LILRLRDAQKKIAKT

-917 WDQKVPFDGN
+917 WDQKIPFDGN

-933 VARSMPQVMADTS
+933 LARSMPEVMADTS

-958 LSAAVAMTGVP
+958 LAAAVAMTGVP

-976 GSGPSQALTFLP
+976 GSGPAQALTFLP

-1001 SRFLVS
+1001 SRFLVG

-1017 PIPYR
+1017 PVPYR

>member
-68 APTAGLYGNY
+68 APAAGLYGNY

-131 IVKQAAVGAPATMVG
+131 VVKQAAVGAPAAMVG

-157 FPTYDEYLTLAK
+157 FPTYDEYLNLAK

-174 GAIAGAGEGMI
+174 GAIGGAAEGTI

-203 KSEQELVETIGQI
+203 KSEQELAETIGQI
-216 RESGSAAERKAASEI
+216 RESGSSAERKAASEI
-231 IDEVG
+231 FDEIG
-236 QRMGLVNPRPKSAQE
+236 QRTGILRSKAIPGGFGSEETAIMAGSRPTGGIEAPAGAVEGTAKSAQE
-251 SAAQLATAVEPRVA
+251 SAQIMQAAARRPELASQLTQARAEELQQAMRGGQLAGPESTAFTGPYERTQLSFIDTRRGQSA
-265 GTAEESARTLLG
+265 RERARMEQALGIKEESL
-277 EGAVEMA
+277 
-284 KKQAPML
+284 
-291 TAQEQAALRTRQA
+291 
-304 VEQARLQAEA
+304 
-314 QAQGA
+314 
-319 AAVRGG
+319 
-325 FGSEGAMAGS
+325 
-335 QPAPVSAIPGT
+335 
-346 AVSPRPAG
+346 
-354 GFGGSGVEGTPVAYP
+354 
-369 RSAAESALAFQN
+369 
-381 AVAAESPQTAAVFE
+381 
-395 RAIAEGQTQAG
+395 
-406 AQGLRARLAAEQQAS
+406 
-421 IRAGD
+421 
-426 FQRARGLEDIARQIE
+426 
-441 ANRLVSP
+441 
-448 EQVPSRAA
+448 
-456 IEGSMVKPAGKV
+456 
-468 GRTLRTDM
+468 

-491 VKGRAG
+491 IKGRAG

-508 GVGLAAADMAAG
+508 GVGLAAADIAAG

-530 IVELE
+530 VVELE
-535 HPYLGILRYTP
+535 HPYLGVLRYTP
-546 DWSKEEIQKDLQQK
+546 EWSKEEIQKDLQQK
-560 EIEYQKIQLASPQL
+560 EIEYAKIQAASPQL
-574 DLREKFEAAT
+574 ALREKFEAAA

-589 LSVLQEFGPVG
+589 LSVLQEFGPMG
-600 AAMGVRMAGGAAA
+600 TAMGLRMAGGAAA

-625 MGTEATA
+625 MGTEAAA
-632 LALEDK
+632 LAVEDK

-649 AEYTVS
+649 AEYTVA

-670 INVAGEQIEEFIDR
+670 INIAGEQIEEFIDR

-719 KSAISKS
+719 KAAISKS
-726 DGELIRTLTL
+726 DSELIRTLTL

-742 VIDPV
+742 VLDPV
-747 MFSRTAGRQA
+747 MFSRTAARKG
-757 AMKVAGGSQEFHN
+757 AMKVAGGSKEFHD

-775 NEPRVLK
+775 NEPRILK
-782 LAKEDIGIDGT
+782 LAKEDIGIEGA
-793 LSDLAFT
+793 LNNNAFIT
-800 VRRIQLGE
+800 RRLELGE

-818 AAEASVN
+818 AAESAVN
-825 EWRKMNDLA
+825 EWKRMNDLA
-834 RDAYRKVQ
+834 RDAFRRVQ
-842 SKADTEALDAARV
+842 SKADTEALDAARA
-855 YKQKANE
+855 YKEKANA
-862 AFDAIV
+862 AFDTMV
-868 AEAEKLPNGED
+868 TEAKKLPGGDD
-879 LILRLRAAQKQIAKT
+879 LILRLRDAQKKIAKT

-933 VARSMPQVMADTS
+933 LARSMPEVMADTS

-958 LSAAVAMTGVP
+958 MAAAVAMTGVP

-976 GSGPSQALTFLP
+976 GSGPAQALTFLP

-1001 SRFLVS
+1001 SRFLVG

-1017 PIPYR
+1017 PVPYR

>member
-68 APTAGLYGNY
+68 APAAGLYGNY

-131 IVKQAAVGAPATMVG
+131 VVKQAAVGAPAAMVG

-157 FPTYDEYLTLAK
+157 FPTYDEYLNLAK

-174 GAIAGAGEGMI
+174 GAIGGAAEGTI

-203 KSEQELVETIGQI
+203 KSEQELAETIGQI
-216 RESGSAAERKAASEI
+216 RESGSSAERKAASEI
-231 IDEVG
+231 FDEIG
-236 QRMGLVNPRPKSAQE
+236 QRTGILRSKAIPGGFGSEETAIMAGSRPTGGIEAPAGAVEGTAKSAQE
-251 SAAQLATAVEPRVA
+251 SAQIMQAAARRPELASQLTQARAEELQQAMRGGQLAGPESTAFTGPYERTQLSFIDTRRGQSA
-265 GTAEESARTLLG
+265 RERARMEQALGIKEESL
-277 EGAVEMA
+277 
-284 KKQAPML
+284 
-291 TAQEQAALRTRQA
+291 
-304 VEQARLQAEA
+304 
-314 QAQGA
+314 
-319 AAVRGG
+319 
-325 FGSEGAMAGS
+325 
-335 QPAPVSAIPGT
+335 
-346 AVSPRPAG
+346 
-354 GFGGSGVEGTPVAYP
+354 
-369 RSAAESALAFQN
+369 
-381 AVAAESPQTAAVFE
+381 
-395 RAIAEGQTQAG
+395 
-406 AQGLRARLAAEQQAS
+406 
-421 IRAGD
+421 
-426 FQRARGLEDIARQIE
+426 
-441 ANRLVSP
+441 
-448 EQVPSRAA
+448 
-456 IEGSMVKPAGKV
+456 
-468 GRTLRTDM
+468 
-476 PTTEDIVQEFQTVPG
+476 PTTEDIIQEFQTVPG
-491 VKGRAG
+491 IKGRAG

-508 GVGLAAADMAAG
+508 GVGLAAADIAAS

-530 IVELE
+530 VVELE
-535 HPYLGILRYTP
+535 HPYLGVLRYTP
-546 DWSKEEIQKDLQQK
+546 EWSKEEIQKDLQQK
-560 EIEYQKIQLASPQL
+560 EIEYAKIQAASPQL
-574 DLREKFEAAT
+574 ALREKFEAAA

-589 LSVLQEFGPVG
+589 LSVLQEFGPMG
-600 AAMGVRMAGGAAA
+600 TAMGLRMAGGAAA

-625 MGTEATA
+625 MGTEAAA
-632 LALEDK
+632 LAVEDK

-649 AEYTVS
+649 AEYTVA

-670 INVAGEQIEEFIDR
+670 INIAGEQIEEFIDR

-719 KSAISKS
+719 KAAISKS
-726 DGELIRTLTL
+726 DSELIRTLTL

-742 VIDPV
+742 VLDPV
-747 MFSRTAGRQA
+747 MFSRTAARKG
-757 AMKVAGGSQEFHN
+757 AMKVAGGSKEFHD

-775 NEPRVLK
+775 NEPRILK
-782 LAKEDIGIDGT
+782 LAKEDIGIEGA
-793 LSDLAFT
+793 LNNNAFIT
-800 VRRIQLGE
+800 RRLELGE

-818 AAEASVN
+818 AAESAVN
-825 EWRKMNDLA
+825 EWKRMNDLA
-834 RDAYRKVQ
+834 RDAFRRVQ
-842 SKADTEALDAARV
+842 SKADTEALDAARA
-855 YKQKANE
+855 YKEKANA
-862 AFDAIV
+862 AFDTMV
-868 AEAEKLPNGED
+868 TEAKKLPGGDD
-879 LILRLRAAQKQIAKT
+879 LILRLRDAQKKIAKT

-917 WDQKVPFDGN
+917 WDQKIPFDGN

-933 VARSMPQVMADTS
+933 LARSMPEVMADTS

-958 LSAAVAMTGVP
+958 LAAAVAMTGVP

-976 GSGPSQALTFLP
+976 GSGPAQALTFLP

-1001 SRFLVS
+1001 SRFLVG

-1017 PIPYR
+1017 PVPYR

>member
-68 APTAGLYGNY
+68 APAAGLYGNY

-131 IVKQAAVGAPATMVG
+131 VVKQAAVGAPAAMVG

-203 KSEQELVETIGQI
+203 KSEQELAETIGQI

-231 IDEVG
+231 FDEIG
-236 QRMGLVNPRPKSAQE
+236 QRTGILRSKAIPGGFGSEETAIMAGSRPTGGIEAPTGVAEGPAKSAQE
-251 SAAQLATAVEPRVA
+251 SAQIMQAAARRPELSTQLTEARAEELQQALRGGQLAGPESTAFTGPYERTQLSFIDTRRGQSA
-265 GTAEESARTLLG
+265 RERARMEQALGIKEESL
-277 EGAVEMA
+277 
-284 KKQAPML
+284 
-291 TAQEQAALRTRQA
+291 
-304 VEQARLQAEA
+304 
-314 QAQGA
+314 
-319 AAVRGG
+319 
-325 FGSEGAMAGS
+325 
-335 QPAPVSAIPGT
+335 
-346 AVSPRPAG
+346 
-354 GFGGSGVEGTPVAYP
+354 
-369 RSAAESALAFQN
+369 
-381 AVAAESPQTAAVFE
+381 
-395 RAIAEGQTQAG
+395 
-406 AQGLRARLAAEQQAS
+406 
-421 IRAGD
+421 
-426 FQRARGLEDIARQIE
+426 
-441 ANRLVSP
+441 
-448 EQVPSRAA
+448 
-456 IEGSMVKPAGKV
+456 
-468 GRTLRTDM
+468 
-476 PTTEDIVQEFQTVPG
+476 PTTEDIIQEFQTVPG
-491 VKGRAG
+491 IKGRAG
-497 VRELGLASAGG
+497 VRELGLASVGG
-508 GVGLAAADMAAG
+508 GVGLAAADMAAS
-520 KNAPAEGDIG
+520 KDAPAEGDIG
-530 IVELE
+530 VVELE

-546 DWSKEEIQKDLQQK
+546 NWSKEEIQKDLQQK

-574 DLREKFEAAT
+574 ALREKFEAAT

-589 LSVLQEFGPVG
+589 LSVLQEFGPMG
-600 AAMGVRMAGGAAA
+600 TAMGLRMAGGAAA
-613 GYAPPIARPFIG
+613 GYAPPLARPFIG
-625 MGTEATA
+625 MGTEAAA
-632 LALEDK
+632 LAVEDK

-649 AEYTVS
+649 AEYTVA

-670 INVAGEQIEEFIDR
+670 INIAGEQIEEFIDR

-704 LLMKAL
+704 VLMKAL

-719 KSAISKS
+719 KAAISKNDS
-726 DGELIRTLTL
+726 ELIRTLTL

-742 VIDPV
+742 VLDPV
-747 MFSRTAGRQA
+747 MFSRTAARKG
-757 AMKVAGGSQEFHN
+757 AMKVAGGSKEFHD

-775 NEPRVLK
+775 NEPRILK
-782 LAKEDIGIDGT
+782 LAKEDIGIEGA
-793 LSDLAFT
+793 LNNNAFT
-800 VRRIQLGE
+800 TRRLELGQ

-818 AAEASVN
+818 AAESAVN
-825 EWRKMNDLA
+825 EWKRMNDLA
-834 RDAYRKVQ
+834 RDAFRRVQ
-842 SKADTEALDAARV
+842 SKADTEALDAARA
-855 YKQKANE
+855 YKEKANA
-862 AFDAIV
+862 AFDTMV
-868 AEAEKLPNGED
+868 AEAKKMPGGED

-933 VARSMPQVMADTS
+933 LARSMPEVMADTS

-969 AAARMAM
+969 AAARMVM
-976 GSGPSQALTFLP
+976 GSAPAQALTFLP

-1007 DVSER
+1007 DISER

-1017 PIPYR
+1017 PVPYR

>member
-1 MAKETAPFDPN
+1 MAKETVPFDPN

-68 APTAGLYGNY
+68 APAAGLYGNY

-131 IVKQAAVGAPATMVG
+131 VVKQAAVGAPAAMVG
-146 GQIETAIEEKR
+146 GQIQTAIEEKR
-157 FPTYDEYLTLAK
+157 FPTYDEYLNLAK

-174 GAIAGAGEGMI
+174 GAIGGAAEGTI

-203 KSEQELVETIGQI
+203 KSEQELAETIGQI
-216 RESGSAAERKAASEI
+216 RESGSSAERKAASEI
-231 IDEVG
+231 FDEIG
-236 QRMGLVNPRPKSAQE
+236 QRTGILRSKAIPGGFGSEETAIMAGSRPTGGIEAPAGAVEGTAKSAQE
-251 SAAQLATAVEPRVA
+251 SAQIMQAAARRPELASQLTQARAEELQQAMRGGQLAGPESTAFTGPYERTQLSFIDTRRGQSA
-265 GTAEESARTLLG
+265 RERARMEQALGIKEESL
-277 EGAVEMA
+277 
-284 KKQAPML
+284 
-291 TAQEQAALRTRQA
+291 
-304 VEQARLQAEA
+304 
-314 QAQGA
+314 
-319 AAVRGG
+319 
-325 FGSEGAMAGS
+325 
-335 QPAPVSAIPGT
+335 
-346 AVSPRPAG
+346 
-354 GFGGSGVEGTPVAYP
+354 
-369 RSAAESALAFQN
+369 
-381 AVAAESPQTAAVFE
+381 
-395 RAIAEGQTQAG
+395 
-406 AQGLRARLAAEQQAS
+406 
-421 IRAGD
+421 
-426 FQRARGLEDIARQIE
+426 
-441 ANRLVSP
+441 
-448 EQVPSRAA
+448 
-456 IEGSMVKPAGKV
+456 
-468 GRTLRTDM
+468 
-476 PTTEDIVQEFQTVPG
+476 PTTEDIIQEFQTVPG
-491 VKGRAG
+491 IKGRAG

-508 GVGLAAADMAAG
+508 GVGLAAADMAVS

-530 IVELE
+530 VVELE
-535 HPYLGILRYTP
+535 HPYLGVLRYTP
-546 DWSKEEIQKDLQQK
+546 EWSKEEIQKDLQQK
-560 EIEYQKIQLASPQL
+560 EIEYAKIQAASPQL
-574 DLREKFEAAT
+574 ALREKFEAAA

-589 LSVLQEFGPVG
+589 LSVLQEFGPMG
-600 AAMGVRMAGGAAA
+600 TAMGLRMAGGAAA

-625 MGTEATA
+625 MGTEAAA
-632 LALEDK
+632 LAVEDK

-649 AEYTVS
+649 AEYTVA

-670 INVAGEQIEEFIDR
+670 INIAGEQIEEFIDR

-719 KSAISKS
+719 KAAISKS
-726 DGELIRTLTL
+726 DSELIRTLTL

-742 VIDPV
+742 VLDPV
-747 MFSRTAGRQA
+747 MFSRTAARKG
-757 AMKVAGGSQEFHN
+757 AMKVAGGSKEFHD

-775 NEPRVLK
+775 NEPRILK
-782 LAKEDIGIDGT
+782 LAKEDIGIEGA
-793 LSDLAFT
+793 LNNNAFT
-800 VRRIQLGE
+800 TRRLELGQ

-818 AAEASVN
+818 AAESAVN
-825 EWRKMNDLA
+825 EWKRMNDLA
-834 RDAYRKVQ
+834 RDAFRRVQ
-842 SKADTEALDAARV
+842 SKADTEALDAARA
-855 YKQKANE
+855 YKEKANA
-862 AFDAIV
+862 AFDTMV
-868 AEAEKLPNGED
+868 SEAKKLPGGED

-909 NAQVWGFM
+909 NAQVWGLM

-933 VARSMPQVMADTS
+933 LARTMPEVMSDTS

-958 LSAAVAMTGVP
+958 LAAAVAMTGVP

-976 GSGPSQALTFLP
+976 GSSPAQALTFLP

-1017 PIPYR
+1017 PVPYR

>member
-68 APTAGLYGNY
+68 APAAGLYGNY

-131 IVKQAAVGAPATMVG
+131 VVKQAAVGAPAAMVG

-157 FPTYDEYLTLAK
+157 FPTYDEYLNLAK

-174 GAIAGAGEGMI
+174 GAIGGAAEGTI

-203 KSEQELVETIGQI
+203 KSEQELAETIGQI
-216 RESGSAAERKAASEI
+216 RESGSSAERKAASEI
-231 IDEVG
+231 FDEIG
-236 QRMGLVNPRPKSAQE
+236 QRTGILRSKAIPGGFGSEETAIMAGSRPTGGIEAPAGAVEGTAKSAQE
-251 SAAQLATAVEPRVA
+251 SAQIMQAAARRPELASQLTQARAEELQQAMRGGQLAGPESTAFTGPYERTQLSFIDTRRGQSA
-265 GTAEESARTLLG
+265 RERARMEQALGIKEESL
-277 EGAVEMA
+277 
-284 KKQAPML
+284 
-291 TAQEQAALRTRQA
+291 
-304 VEQARLQAEA
+304 
-314 QAQGA
+314 
-319 AAVRGG
+319 
-325 FGSEGAMAGS
+325 
-335 QPAPVSAIPGT
+335 
-346 AVSPRPAG
+346 
-354 GFGGSGVEGTPVAYP
+354 
-369 RSAAESALAFQN
+369 
-381 AVAAESPQTAAVFE
+381 
-395 RAIAEGQTQAG
+395 
-406 AQGLRARLAAEQQAS
+406 
-421 IRAGD
+421 
-426 FQRARGLEDIARQIE
+426 
-441 ANRLVSP
+441 
-448 EQVPSRAA
+448 
-456 IEGSMVKPAGKV
+456 
-468 GRTLRTDM
+468 

-491 VKGRAG
+491 IKGRAG

-508 GVGLAAADMAAG
+508 GVGLAAADIAAS

-530 IVELE
+530 VVELE
-535 HPYLGILRYTP
+535 HPYLGVLRYTP
-546 DWSKEEIQKDLQQK
+546 EWSKEEIQKDLQQK
-560 EIEYQKIQLASPQL
+560 EIEYAKIQAASPQL
-574 DLREKFEAAT
+574 ALREKFEAAA

-589 LSVLQEFGPVG
+589 LSVLQEFGPMG
-600 AAMGVRMAGGAAA
+600 TAMGLRMAGGAAA

-625 MGTEATA
+625 MGTEAAA
-632 LALEDK
+632 LAVEDK

-649 AEYTVS
+649 AEYTVA

-670 INVAGEQIEEFIDR
+670 INIAGEQIEEFIDR

-719 KSAISKS
+719 KAAISKS
-726 DGELIRTLTL
+726 DSELIRTLTL

-742 VIDPV
+742 VLDPV
-747 MFSRTAGRQA
+747 MFSRTAARKG
-757 AMKVAGGSQEFHN
+757 AMKVAGGSKEFHD

-775 NEPRVLK
+775 NEPRILK
-782 LAKEDIGIDGT
+782 LAKEDIGIEGA
-793 LSDLAFT
+793 LNNNAFIT
-800 VRRIQLGE
+800 RRLELGE

-818 AAEASVN
+818 AAESAVN
-825 EWRKMNDLA
+825 EWKRMNDLA
-834 RDAYRKVQ
+834 RDAFRRVQ
-842 SKADTEALDAARV
+842 SKADTEALDAARA
-855 YKQKANE
+855 YKEKANA
-862 AFDAIV
+862 AFDTMV
-868 AEAEKLPNGED
+868 TEAKKLPGGDD
-879 LILRLRAAQKQIAKT
+879 LILRLRDAQKKIAKT

-933 VARSMPQVMADTS
+933 LARSMPEVMADTS

-958 LSAAVAMTGVP
+958 MAAAVAMTGVP

-976 GSGPSQALTFLP
+976 GSGPAQALTFLP

-1001 SRFLVS
+1001 SRFLVG

>member
-68 APTAGLYGNY
+68 APAAGLYGNY

-131 IVKQAAVGAPATMVG
+131 VVKQAAVGAPAAMVG

-157 FPTYDEYLTLAK
+157 FPTYDEYLNLAK

-174 GAIAGAGEGMI
+174 GAIGGAAEGTI

-203 KSEQELVETIGQI
+203 KSEQELAETIGQI
-216 RESGSAAERKAASEI
+216 RESGSSAERKAASEI
-231 IDEVG
+231 FDEIG
-236 QRMGLVNPRPKSAQE
+236 QRTGILRSKAIPGGFGSEETAIMAGSRPTGGIEAPAGAVEGTAKSAQE
-251 SAAQLATAVEPRVA
+251 SAQIMQAAARRPELASQLTQARAEELQQAMRGGQLAGPESTAFTGPYERTQLSFIDTRRGQSA
-265 GTAEESARTLLG
+265 RERARMEQALGIKEESL
-277 EGAVEMA
+277 
-284 KKQAPML
+284 
-291 TAQEQAALRTRQA
+291 
-304 VEQARLQAEA
+304 
-314 QAQGA
+314 
-319 AAVRGG
+319 
-325 FGSEGAMAGS
+325 
-335 QPAPVSAIPGT
+335 
-346 AVSPRPAG
+346 
-354 GFGGSGVEGTPVAYP
+354 
-369 RSAAESALAFQN
+369 
-381 AVAAESPQTAAVFE
+381 
-395 RAIAEGQTQAG
+395 
-406 AQGLRARLAAEQQAS
+406 
-421 IRAGD
+421 
-426 FQRARGLEDIARQIE
+426 
-441 ANRLVSP
+441 
-448 EQVPSRAA
+448 
-456 IEGSMVKPAGKV
+456 
-468 GRTLRTDM
+468 
-476 PTTEDIVQEFQTVPG
+476 PTTEDIIQEFQTVPG
-491 VKGRAG
+491 IKGRAG

-508 GVGLAAADMAAG
+508 GVGLAAADIAAS

-530 IVELE
+530 VVELE
-535 HPYLGILRYTP
+535 HPYLGVLRYTP
-546 DWSKEEIQKDLQQK
+546 EWSKEEIQKDLQQK
-560 EIEYQKIQLASPQL
+560 EIEYAKIQAASPQL
-574 DLREKFEAAT
+574 ALREKFEAAA

-589 LSVLQEFGPVG
+589 LSVLQEFGPMG
-600 AAMGVRMAGGAAA
+600 TAMGLRMAGGAAA

-625 MGTEATA
+625 MGTEAAA
-632 LALEDK
+632 LAVEDK

-649 AEYTVS
+649 AEYTVA

-670 INVAGEQIEEFIDR
+670 INIAGEQIEEFIDR

-719 KSAISKS
+719 KAAISKS
-726 DGELIRTLTL
+726 DSELIRTLTL

-742 VIDPV
+742 VLDPV
-747 MFSRTAGRQA
+747 MFSRTAARKG
-757 AMKVAGGSQEFHN
+757 AMKVAGGSKEFHD

-775 NEPRVLK
+775 NEPRILK
-782 LAKEDIGIDGT
+782 LAKEDIGIEGA
-793 LSDLAFT
+793 LNNNAFIT
-800 VRRIQLGE
+800 RRLELGE

-818 AAEASVN
+818 AAESAVN
-825 EWRKMNDLA
+825 EWKRMNDLA
-834 RDAYRKVQ
+834 RDAFRRVQ
-842 SKADTEALDAARV
+842 SKADTEALDAARA
-855 YKQKANE
+855 YKEKANA
-862 AFDAIV
+862 AFDTMV
-868 AEAEKLPNGED
+868 TEAKKLPGGDD
-879 LILRLRAAQKQIAKT
+879 LILRLRDAQKKIAKT

-933 VARSMPQVMADTS
+933 LARSMPEVMADTS

-958 LSAAVAMTGVP
+958 MAAAVAMTGVP

-976 GSGPSQALTFLP
+976 GSGPAQALTFLP

-1001 SRFLVS
+1001 SRFLVG

-1017 PIPYR
+1017 PVPYR

>member
-68 APTAGLYGNY
+68 APAAGLYGNY

-131 IVKQAAVGAPATMVG
+131 VVKQAAVGAPAAMVG

-157 FPTYDEYLTLAK
+157 FPTYDEYLNLAK

-174 GAIAGAGEGMI
+174 GAIGGAAEGTI

-203 KSEQELVETIGQI
+203 KSEQELAETIGQI
-216 RESGSAAERKAASEI
+216 RESGSSAERKAASEI
-231 IDEVG
+231 FDEIG
-236 QRMGLVNPRPKSAQE
+236 QRTGILRSKAIPGGFGSEETAIMAGSRPTGGIEAPAGAVEGTAKSAQE
-251 SAAQLATAVEPRVA
+251 SAQIMQAAARRPELASQLTQARAEELQQAIRGGQLAGPESTAFTGPYERTQLSFIDTRRGQSA
-265 GTAEESARTLLG
+265 RERARMEQALGIKEESL
-277 EGAVEMA
+277 
-284 KKQAPML
+284 
-291 TAQEQAALRTRQA
+291 
-304 VEQARLQAEA
+304 
-314 QAQGA
+314 
-319 AAVRGG
+319 
-325 FGSEGAMAGS
+325 
-335 QPAPVSAIPGT
+335 
-346 AVSPRPAG
+346 
-354 GFGGSGVEGTPVAYP
+354 
-369 RSAAESALAFQN
+369 
-381 AVAAESPQTAAVFE
+381 
-395 RAIAEGQTQAG
+395 
-406 AQGLRARLAAEQQAS
+406 
-421 IRAGD
+421 
-426 FQRARGLEDIARQIE
+426 
-441 ANRLVSP
+441 
-448 EQVPSRAA
+448 
-456 IEGSMVKPAGKV
+456 
-468 GRTLRTDM
+468 

-491 VKGRAG
+491 IKGRAG

-508 GVGLAAADMAAG
+508 GVGLAAADIAAG

-530 IVELE
+530 VVELE
-535 HPYLGILRYTP
+535 HPYLGVLRYTP
-546 DWSKEEIQKDLQQK
+546 EWSKEEIQKDLQQK
-560 EIEYQKIQLASPQL
+560 EIEYAKIQAASPQL
-574 DLREKFEAAT
+574 ALREKFEAAA

-589 LSVLQEFGPVG
+589 LSVLQEFGPMG
-600 AAMGVRMAGGAAA
+600 TAMGLRMAGGAAA

-625 MGTEATA
+625 MGTEAAA
-632 LALEDK
+632 LAVEDK

-649 AEYTVS
+649 AEYTVA
-655 GKSGELAKNALKFLG
+655 GKSGELAKNALKFIG
-670 INVAGEQIEEFIDR
+670 INIAGEQIEEFIDR

-719 KSAISKS
+719 KAAISKS
-726 DGELIRTLTL
+726 DSELIRTLTL

-742 VIDPV
+742 ILDPV
-747 MFSRTAGRQA
+747 MFSRTAARKG
-757 AMKVAGGSQEFHN
+757 AMKVAGGSKEFHD

-775 NEPRVLK
+775 NEPRILK
-782 LAKEDIGIDGT
+782 LAKEDIGIEGA
-793 LSDLAFT
+793 LNNNAFIT
-800 VRRIQLGE
+800 RRLELGE

-818 AAEASVN
+818 AAESAVN
-825 EWRKMNDLA
+825 EWKRMNDLA
-834 RDAYRKVQ
+834 RDAFRRVQ
-842 SKADTEALDAARV
+842 SKADTEALDAARA
-855 YKQKANE
+855 YKEKANA
-862 AFDAIV
+862 AFDTMV
-868 AEAEKLPNGED
+868 TEAKKLPGGDD
-879 LILRLRAAQKQIAKT
+879 LILRLRDAQKKIAKT

-933 VARSMPQVMADTS
+933 LARSMPEVMADTS

-958 LSAAVAMTGVP
+958 LAAAVAMTGVP

-976 GSGPSQALTFLP
+976 GSGPAQALTFLP

-1001 SRFLVS
+1001 SRFLVG

-1017 PIPYR
+1017 PVPYR

>member
-68 APTAGLYGNY
+68 APAAGLYGNY

-131 IVKQAAVGAPATMVG
+131 VVKQAAVGAPAAMVG

-157 FPTYDEYLTLAK
+157 FPTYDEYLNLAK

-174 GAIAGAGEGMI
+174 GAIGGAAEGTI

-203 KSEQELVETIGQI
+203 KSEQELAETIGQI
-216 RESGSAAERKAASEI
+216 RESGSSAERKAASEI
-231 IDEVG
+231 FDEIG
-236 QRMGLVNPRPKSAQE
+236 QRTGILRSKAIPGGFGSEETAIMAGSRPTGGIEAPAGAVEGTAKSAQE
-251 SAAQLATAVEPRVA
+251 SAQIMQAAARRPELASQLTQARAEELQQAMRGGQLAGPESTAFTGPYERTQLSFIDTRRGQSA
-265 GTAEESARTLLG
+265 RERARMEEALGIKEESL
-277 EGAVEMA
+277 
-284 KKQAPML
+284 
-291 TAQEQAALRTRQA
+291 
-304 VEQARLQAEA
+304 
-314 QAQGA
+314 
-319 AAVRGG
+319 
-325 FGSEGAMAGS
+325 
-335 QPAPVSAIPGT
+335 
-346 AVSPRPAG
+346 
-354 GFGGSGVEGTPVAYP
+354 
-369 RSAAESALAFQN
+369 
-381 AVAAESPQTAAVFE
+381 
-395 RAIAEGQTQAG
+395 
-406 AQGLRARLAAEQQAS
+406 
-421 IRAGD
+421 
-426 FQRARGLEDIARQIE
+426 
-441 ANRLVSP
+441 
-448 EQVPSRAA
+448 
-456 IEGSMVKPAGKV
+456 
-468 GRTLRTDM
+468 
-476 PTTEDIVQEFQTVPG
+476 PTTEDIIQEFQTVPG
-491 VKGRAG
+491 IKGRAG

-508 GVGLAAADMAAG
+508 GVGLAAADIAAS

-530 IVELE
+530 VVELE
-535 HPYLGILRYTP
+535 HPYLGVLRYTP
-546 DWSKEEIQKDLQQK
+546 EWSKEEIQKDLQKK
-560 EIEYQKIQLASPQL
+560 EIEYAKIQAASPQL
-574 DLREKFEAAT
+574 ALREKFEAAA

-589 LSVLQEFGPVG
+589 LSVLQEFGPMG
-600 AAMGVRMAGGAAA
+600 TAMGLRMAGGAAA

-625 MGTEATA
+625 MGTEAAA
-632 LALEDK
+632 LAVEDK

-649 AEYTVS
+649 AEYTVA

-670 INVAGEQIEEFIDR
+670 INIAGEQIEEFIDR

-719 KSAISKS
+719 KAAISKS
-726 DGELIRTLTL
+726 DSELIRTLTL

-742 VIDPV
+742 VLDPV
-747 MFSRTAGRQA
+747 MFSRTAARKG
-757 AMKVAGGSQEFHN
+757 AMKVAGGSKEFHD

-775 NEPRVLK
+775 NEPRILK
-782 LAKEDIGIDGT
+782 LAKEDIGIEGA
-793 LSDLAFT
+793 LNNNAFIT
-800 VRRIQLGE
+800 RRLELGE

-818 AAEASVN
+818 AAESAVN
-825 EWRKMNDLA
+825 EWKRMNDLA
-834 RDAYRKVQ
+834 RDAFRRVQ
-842 SKADTEALDAARV
+842 SKADTEALDAARA
-855 YKQKANE
+855 YKEKANA
-862 AFDAIV
+862 AFDTMV
-868 AEAEKLPNGED
+868 TEAKKLPGGDD
-879 LILRLRAAQKQIAKT
+879 LILRLRDAQKKIAKT

-917 WDQKVPFDGN
+917 WDQKIPFDGN

-933 VARSMPQVMADTS
+933 LARSMPEVMADTS

-958 LSAAVAMTGVP
+958 MAAAVAMTGVP

-976 GSGPSQALTFLP
+976 GSGPAQALTFLP

-1001 SRFLVS
+1001 SRFLVG

-1017 PIPYR
+1017 PVPYR

>member
-68 APTAGLYGNY
+68 APAAGLYGNY

-131 IVKQAAVGAPATMVG
+131 VVKQAAVGAPAAMVG

-174 GAIAGAGEGMI
+174 GAIGGAAEGTI

-203 KSEQELVETIGQI
+203 KSEQELAETIGQI
-216 RESGSAAERKAASEI
+216 RESGSSAERKAASEI
-231 IDEVG
+231 FDEIG
-236 QRMGLVNPRPKSAQE
+236 QRTGILRSKAIPGGFGSEETAIMAGSRPTGGIEAPAGAVEGTAKSAQE
-251 SAAQLATAVEPRVA
+251 SAQIMQAAARRPELASQLTQARAEELQQAMRGGQLAGPESTAFTGPYERTQLSFIDTRRGQSA
-265 GTAEESARTLLG
+265 RERARMEQALGIKEESL
-277 EGAVEMA
+277 
-284 KKQAPML
+284 
-291 TAQEQAALRTRQA
+291 
-304 VEQARLQAEA
+304 
-314 QAQGA
+314 
-319 AAVRGG
+319 
-325 FGSEGAMAGS
+325 
-335 QPAPVSAIPGT
+335 
-346 AVSPRPAG
+346 
-354 GFGGSGVEGTPVAYP
+354 
-369 RSAAESALAFQN
+369 
-381 AVAAESPQTAAVFE
+381 
-395 RAIAEGQTQAG
+395 
-406 AQGLRARLAAEQQAS
+406 
-421 IRAGD
+421 
-426 FQRARGLEDIARQIE
+426 
-441 ANRLVSP
+441 
-448 EQVPSRAA
+448 
-456 IEGSMVKPAGKV
+456 
-468 GRTLRTDM
+468 

-491 VKGRAG
+491 IKGRAG

-508 GVGLAAADMAAG
+508 GVGLAAADIAAS

-530 IVELE
+530 VVELE
-535 HPYLGILRYTP
+535 HPYLGVLRYTP
-546 DWSKEEIQKDLQQK
+546 EWSKEEIQKDLQQK
-560 EIEYQKIQLASPQL
+560 EIEYAKIQAASPQL
-574 DLREKFEAAT
+574 ALREKFEAAA

-589 LSVLQEFGPVG
+589 LSVLQEFGPMG
-600 AAMGVRMAGGAAA
+600 TAMGLRMAGGAAA

-625 MGTEATA
+625 MGTEAAA
-632 LALEDK
+632 LAVEDK

-649 AEYTVS
+649 AEYTVA

-670 INVAGEQIEEFIDR
+670 INIAGEQIEEFIDR

-719 KSAISKS
+719 KAAISKS
-726 DGELIRTLTL
+726 DSELIRTLTL

-742 VIDPV
+742 VLDPV
-747 MFSRTAGRQA
+747 MFSRTAARKG
-757 AMKVAGGSQEFHN
+757 AMKVAGGSKEFHD

-775 NEPRVLK
+775 NEPRILK
-782 LAKEDIGIDGT
+782 LAKEDIGIEGA
-793 LSDLAFT
+793 LNNNAFIT
-800 VRRIQLGE
+800 RRLELGE

-818 AAEASVN
+818 AAESAVN
-825 EWRKMNDLA
+825 EWKRMNDLA
-834 RDAYRKVQ
+834 RDAFRRVQ
-842 SKADTEALDAARV
+842 SKADTEALDAARA
-855 YKQKANE
+855 YKEKANA
-862 AFDAIV
+862 AFDTMV
-868 AEAEKLPNGED
+868 TEAKKLPGGDD
-879 LILRLRAAQKQIAKT
+879 LILRLRDAQKKIAKT

-933 VARSMPQVMADTS
+933 LARSMPEVMADTS

-958 LSAAVAMTGVP
+958 MAAAVAMTGVP

-976 GSGPSQALTFLP
+976 GSGPAQALTFLP

-1001 SRFLVS
+1001 SRFLVG

-1017 PIPYR
+1017 PVPYR

>member
-68 APTAGLYGNY
+68 APAAGLYGNY

-131 IVKQAAVGAPATMVG
+131 VVKQAAVGAPAAMVG
-146 GQIETAIEEKR
+146 GQIQTAIEEKR
-157 FPTYDEYLTLAK
+157 FPTYDEYLNLAK

-174 GAIAGAGEGMI
+174 GAIGGAAEGTI

-203 KSEQELVETIGQI
+203 KSEQELAETIGQI
-216 RESGSAAERKAASEI
+216 RESGSSAERKAASEI
-231 IDEVG
+231 FDEIG
-236 QRMGLVNPRPKSAQE
+236 QRTGILRSKAIPGGFGSEETAIMAGIRPTGGIEAPAAAVQGTGKSAQE
-251 SAAQLATAVEPRVA
+251 SAQIMQAAARRPELASQLTQARAEELQQAMRGGQLAGPESTVFTGPYERTQLSFIDTRRGQSARERA
-265 GTAEESARTLLG
+265 RMEQALGIKEESL
-277 EGAVEMA
+277 
-284 KKQAPML
+284 
-291 TAQEQAALRTRQA
+291 
-304 VEQARLQAEA
+304 
-314 QAQGA
+314 
-319 AAVRGG
+319 
-325 FGSEGAMAGS
+325 
-335 QPAPVSAIPGT
+335 
-346 AVSPRPAG
+346 
-354 GFGGSGVEGTPVAYP
+354 
-369 RSAAESALAFQN
+369 
-381 AVAAESPQTAAVFE
+381 
-395 RAIAEGQTQAG
+395 
-406 AQGLRARLAAEQQAS
+406 
-421 IRAGD
+421 
-426 FQRARGLEDIARQIE
+426 
-441 ANRLVSP
+441 
-448 EQVPSRAA
+448 
-456 IEGSMVKPAGKV
+456 
-468 GRTLRTDM
+468 
-476 PTTEDIVQEFQTVPG
+476 PTTEDIIQEFQTVPG
-491 VKGRAG
+491 IKGRAG

-508 GVGLAAADMAAG
+508 GVGLAAADIAAS

-530 IVELE
+530 VVELE
-535 HPYLGILRYTP
+535 HPYLGVLRYTP
-546 DWSKEEIQKDLQQK
+546 EWSKEEIQKDLQQK
-560 EIEYQKIQLASPQL
+560 EIEYAKIQAASPQL
-574 DLREKFEAAT
+574 ALREKFEAAA

-589 LSVLQEFGPVG
+589 LSVLQEFGPMG
-600 AAMGVRMAGGAAA
+600 TAMGLRMAGGAAA

-625 MGTEATA
+625 MGTEAAA
-632 LALEDK
+632 LAVEDK

-649 AEYTVS
+649 AEYTVA

-670 INVAGEQIEEFIDR
+670 INIAGEQIEEFIDR

-719 KSAISKS
+719 KTAISKS
-726 DGELIRTLTL
+726 DSELIRTLTL

-742 VIDPV
+742 VLDPV
-747 MFSRTAGRQA
+747 MFSRTAARKG
-757 AMKVAGGSQEFHN
+757 AMKVAGGSKEFHD

-775 NEPRVLK
+775 NEPRILK
-782 LAKEDIGIDGT
+782 LAKEDIGIEGA
-793 LSDLAFT
+793 LNNNAFT
-800 VRRIQLGE
+800 TRRLELGQ
-808 AYRDVAKVSP
+808 AYRDVAKVST
-818 AAEASVN
+818 AAESAVN
-825 EWRKMNDLA
+825 EWKRMNDLA
-834 RDAYRKVQ
+834 RDAFRRVQ
-842 SKADTEALDAARV
+842 SKADTEALDAARA
-855 YKQKANE
+855 YKEKANA
-862 AFDAIV
+862 AFDTMV
-868 AEAEKLPNGED
+868 SEAKKLPGGED

-909 NAQVWGFM
+909 NAQVWGLM

-933 VARSMPQVMADTS
+933 LARSMPEVMADTS

-958 LSAAVAMTGVP
+958 LAAAVAMTGVP

-976 GSGPSQALTFLP
+976 GSGPAQALTFLP

>member
-68 APTAGLYGNY
+68 APAAGLYGNY

-131 IVKQAAVGAPATMVG
+131 VVKQAAVGAPAAMVG
-146 GQIETAIEEKR
+146 GQIQTAIEEKR
-157 FPTYDEYLTLAK
+157 FPTYDEYLNLAK

-174 GAIAGAGEGMI
+174 GAIGGAAEGTI

-203 KSEQELVETIGQI
+203 KSEQELAETIGQI
-216 RESGSAAERKAASEI
+216 RESGSSAERKAASEI
-231 IDEVG
+231 FDEIG
-236 QRMGLVNPRPKSAQE
+236 QRTGILRSKAIPGGFGSEETAIMAGSRPTGGIEAPAGAVEGTAKSAQE
-251 SAAQLATAVEPRVA
+251 SAQIMQAAARRPELASQLTQARAEELQQAMRGGQLAGPESTAFTGPYERTQLSFIDTRRGQSA
-265 GTAEESARTLLG
+265 RERARMEQALGIKEESL
-277 EGAVEMA
+277 
-284 KKQAPML
+284 
-291 TAQEQAALRTRQA
+291 
-304 VEQARLQAEA
+304 
-314 QAQGA
+314 
-319 AAVRGG
+319 
-325 FGSEGAMAGS
+325 
-335 QPAPVSAIPGT
+335 
-346 AVSPRPAG
+346 
-354 GFGGSGVEGTPVAYP
+354 
-369 RSAAESALAFQN
+369 
-381 AVAAESPQTAAVFE
+381 
-395 RAIAEGQTQAG
+395 
-406 AQGLRARLAAEQQAS
+406 
-421 IRAGD
+421 
-426 FQRARGLEDIARQIE
+426 
-441 ANRLVSP
+441 
-448 EQVPSRAA
+448 
-456 IEGSMVKPAGKV
+456 
-468 GRTLRTDM
+468 
-476 PTTEDIVQEFQTVPG
+476 PTTEDIIQEFQTVPG
-491 VKGRAG
+491 IKGRAG

-508 GVGLAAADMAAG
+508 GVGLAAADMAVS

-530 IVELE
+530 VVELE
-535 HPYLGILRYTP
+535 HPYLGVLRYTP
-546 DWSKEEIQKDLQQK
+546 EWSKEEIQKDLQQK
-560 EIEYQKIQLASPQL
+560 EIEYAKIQAASPQL
-574 DLREKFEAAT
+574 ALREKFEAAA

-589 LSVLQEFGPVG
+589 LSVLQEFGPMG
-600 AAMGVRMAGGAAA
+600 TAMGLRMAGGAAA

-625 MGTEATA
+625 MGTEAAA
-632 LALEDK
+632 LAVEDK

-649 AEYTVS
+649 AEYTVA

-670 INVAGEQIEEFIDR
+670 INIAGEQIEEFIDR

-719 KSAISKS
+719 KAAISKS
-726 DGELIRTLTL
+726 DSELIRTLTL

-742 VIDPV
+742 VLDPV
-747 MFSRTAGRQA
+747 MFSRTAARKG
-757 AMKVAGGSQEFHN
+757 AMKAAGGSKEFHD

-775 NEPRVLK
+775 NEPRILK
-782 LAKEDIGIDGT
+782 LAKEDIGIEGA
-793 LSDLAFT
+793 LNNNAFIT
-800 VRRIQLGE
+800 RRLELGE

-818 AAEASVN
+818 AAESAVN
-825 EWRKMNDLA
+825 EWKRMNDLA
-834 RDAYRKVQ
+834 RDAFRRVQ
-842 SKADTEALDAARV
+842 SKADTEALDAARA
-855 YKQKANE
+855 YKEKANA
-862 AFDAIV
+862 AFDTMV
-868 AEAEKLPNGED
+868 TEAKKLPGGED

-909 NAQVWGFM
+909 NAQVWGLM

-933 VARSMPQVMADTS
+933 LARSMPEVMADTS

-958 LSAAVAMTGVP
+958 LAAAVAMTGVP

-976 GSGPSQALTFLP
+976 GSSPAQALTFLP

-1017 PIPYR
+1017 PVPYR